1 MIEVRGLKK
10 TFDGFAALDGADLSV
25 PRGAVYGL
33 VGPNGAGKTTLLRHL
48 TGVYHQDS
56 GSVTFDGQPVWENV
70 DVKARIA
77 SIPDDWF
84 YFMQAGLRDMMR
96 FYRGL
101 YPKFDQERFEK
112 LREVFALDEK
122 RPLRRMSKGQQK
134 QAAFWLAL
142 CTMPDYLILDEP
154 VDGLDPV
161 MRRQVWSLIL
171 QDVAER
177 GTTVLVSSHNLREL
191 EDVCDHVGVMSR
203 GKLLLEHSRANCRT
217 IPSSSSSPSRARSC
231 PPCRRRSRCCTTR
244 RPGASTRSSAAAA
257 QRNWNSSSPR
267 CTRSLS
273 TRCRCHLKKFSSM
286 NWEVRTMRSATSFF
300 DKTLFRS
307 QLKHTWPLWL
317 GYTALWLFLVP
328 VMLFSELSAYQGGYS
343 AADAS
348 YLLLNTGV
356 RGGIFISFFFG
367 LFFAML
373 AFSHL
378 TQSRA
383 TNGFHALPVRR
394 ETIFLTAYLTGLFCQ
409 LSTIL
414 VTFLLGAAV
423 SAPLHLSFWSVT
435 GAAMGS
441 AMLEAVFFYSFAVL
455 CMMMTGQIL
464 AAPVF
469 YFVGNILVPGME
481 YLLRNFAGN
490 FLYGY
495 SGHTDV
501 ALGFLSPPLY
511 MYPEVDIAS
520 IETCESDSY
529 YVTAYALEHRSFMIL
544 AAYALAGLV
553 IALIALLL
561 YRTRKSEMT
570 GSTVAFP
577 WATPIFKYGVAFCT
591 AVALGQ
597 FLYYF
602 LFGQYRSSGNDS
614 LPGTILCMA
623 AAGLV
628 GYFVAEMLI
637 KKSFRVFRAG
647 AKGAVIVALALVL
660 LGVAMSFDLTGYEKH
675 VPDESEIE
683 SVYYTFSGMT
693 NVTTDDADTIR
704 RLTAA
709 HQAIVKNR
717 NEQARIADAWDAD
730 TLSQSDHDDIEPFS
744 LRLTYYLKDG
754 SQLSRSYSLYLRRSD
769 LTVPSSATAR
779 VNALYMCRE
788 SVLRRVLGYGC
799 DHLGDTPRFLDSY
812 CYYYDENSNT
822 KDYALTAAQ
831 AEQVYAALMQD
842 VQDSDNGGSDI
853 FAVQEYQYDPPIS
866 FWLEL
871 YFESTNEKGRSEVYT
886 LSPHVNGSTPNTL
899 QVLSEL
905 LPELK
910 SNTVTPP
917 SDDGIHTLPAT
928 EDVSTTESVN

>member
-1 MIEVRGLKK
+1 
-10 TFDGFAALDGADLSV
+10 
-25 PRGAVYGL
+25 
-33 VGPNGAGKTTLLRHL
+33 
-48 TGVYHQDS
+48 
-56 GSVTFDGQPVWENV
+56 
-70 DVKARIA
+70 
-77 SIPDDWF
+77 
-84 YFMQAGLRDMMR
+84 
-96 FYRGL
+96 
-101 YPKFDQERFEK
+101 
-112 LREVFALDEK
+112 
-122 RPLRRMSKGQQK
+122 
-134 QAAFWLAL
+134 
-142 CTMPDYLILDEP
+142 
-154 VDGLDPV
+154 
-161 MRRQVWSLIL
+161 
-171 QDVAER
+171 
-177 GTTVLVSSHNLREL
+177 
-191 EDVCDHVGVMSR
+191 
-203 GKLLLEHSRANCRT
+203 
-217 IPSSSSSPSRARSC
+217 
-231 PPCRRRSRCCTTR
+231 
-244 RPGASTRSSAAAA
+244 
-257 QRNWNSSSPR
+257 
-267 CTRSLS
+267 
-273 TRCRCHLKKFSSM
+273 
-286 NWEVRTMRSATSFF
+286 MRSATSFF

-328 VMLFSELSAYQGGYS
+328 VMLFSELSAYQLGYS

-348 YLLLNTGV
+348 RLLLNTGV

-373 AFSHL
+373 SFSHL

-435 GAAMGS
+435 AAAMGS
-441 AMLEAVFFYSFAVL
+441 AMLEAVFFYSFAAL
-455 CMMMTGQIL
+455 CMVMTGQ
-464 AAPVF
+464 
-469 YFVGNILVPGME
+469 
-481 YLLRNFAGN
+481 
-490 FLYGY
+490 
-495 SGHTDV
+495 
-501 ALGFLSPPLY
+501 
-511 MYPEVDIAS
+511 
-520 IETCESDSY
+520 
-529 YVTAYALEHRSFMIL
+529 IL

-577 WATPIFKYGVAFCT
+577 WAVPVFKYGVAFCT
-591 AVALGQ
+591 AVSLGQ

-647 AKGAVIVALALVL
+647 AKGAAIVSLALVL
-660 LGVAMSFDLTGYEKH
+660 LGVTMSFDLTGYEKR

-683 SVYYTFSGMT
+683 SAFYTFSGMT
-693 NVTTDDADTIR
+693 DVTTDDADTIR

-717 NEQARIADAWDAD
+717 NEQVRIADASDAD
-730 TLSQSDHDDIEPFS
+730 TLSQSDYDDIEPFH

-769 LTVPSSATAR
+769 LTVPSSVTAR

-788 SVLRRVLGYGC
+788 SVLRRVLSYGYA
-799 DHLGDTPRFLDSY
+799 HLGDTPRFLDSY

-871 YFESTNEKGRSEVYT
+871 YFESVDEQGRPKVYT
-886 LSPHVNGSTPNTL
+886 LDPNVNNSTPNTL

-910 SNTVTPP
+910 SNIVTPP

>member
-1 MIEVRGLKK
+1 
-10 TFDGFAALDGADLSV
+10 
-25 PRGAVYGL
+25 
-33 VGPNGAGKTTLLRHL
+33 
-48 TGVYHQDS
+48 
-56 GSVTFDGQPVWENV
+56 
-70 DVKARIA
+70 
-77 SIPDDWF
+77 
-84 YFMQAGLRDMMR
+84 
-96 FYRGL
+96 
-101 YPKFDQERFEK
+101 
-112 LREVFALDEK
+112 
-122 RPLRRMSKGQQK
+122 
-134 QAAFWLAL
+134 
-142 CTMPDYLILDEP
+142 
-154 VDGLDPV
+154 
-161 MRRQVWSLIL
+161 
-171 QDVAER
+171 
-177 GTTVLVSSHNLREL
+177 
-191 EDVCDHVGVMSR
+191 
-203 GKLLLEHSRANCRT
+203 
-217 IPSSSSSPSRARSC
+217 
-231 PPCRRRSRCCTTR
+231 
-244 RPGASTRSSAAAA
+244 
-257 QRNWNSSSPR
+257 
-267 CTRSLS
+267 
-273 TRCRCHLKKFSSM
+273 
-286 NWEVRTMRSATSFF
+286 MRSATSFF

-328 VMLFSELSAYQGGYS
+328 VMLFSELSAYQLGYS

-356 RGGIFISFFFG
+356 RGGVFISFFFG

-441 AMLEAVFFYSFAVL
+441 AMLEAVFFYSFAAL

-511 MYPEVDIAS
+511 MYTEVDIAS

-591 AVALGQ
+591 AVSLGQ

-647 AKGAVIVALALVL
+647 AKGAVIVSLALVL
-660 LGVAMSFDLTGYEKH
+660 LGVVMSFDLTGYEKR
-675 VPDESEIE
+675 VPDESEIK
-683 SVYYTFSGMT
+683 SAFYTFSGMT
-693 NVTTDDADTIR
+693 DVTTDDADTIR

-717 NEQARIADAWDAD
+717 NEQVRIADASDAD
-730 TLSQSDHDDIEPFS
+730 TLSLSDYDDIEPFH

-754 SQLSRSYSLYLRRSD
+754 SQLSRSYYVYLRRSD
-769 LTVPSSATAR
+769 LTAPSSVTAR

-788 SVLRRVLGYGC
+788 SVLRRVLGYGYE
-799 DHLGDTPRFLDSY
+799 HLGDAPRFLDSY
-812 CYYYDENSNT
+812 CYYYDENSGT

-831 AEQVYAALMQD
+831 AGQVYAALMQD

-853 FAVQEYQYDPPIS
+853 FAVQEYQYDSSIHFSP
-866 FWLEL
+866 EL
-871 YFESTNEKGRSEVYT
+871 YYESTNEKGRPEVYT
-886 LSPHVNGSTPNTL
+886 LGPNVNNSTPNTL
-899 QVLSEL
+899 QVLNEL

-910 SNTVTPP
+910 PAHYDNAKEEDV
-917 SDDGIHTLPAT
+917 SDPPAT

>member
-1 MIEVRGLKK
+1 
-10 TFDGFAALDGADLSV
+10 
-25 PRGAVYGL
+25 
-33 VGPNGAGKTTLLRHL
+33 
-48 TGVYHQDS
+48 
-56 GSVTFDGQPVWENV
+56 
-70 DVKARIA
+70 
-77 SIPDDWF
+77 
-84 YFMQAGLRDMMR
+84 
-96 FYRGL
+96 
-101 YPKFDQERFEK
+101 
-112 LREVFALDEK
+112 
-122 RPLRRMSKGQQK
+122 
-134 QAAFWLAL
+134 
-142 CTMPDYLILDEP
+142 
-154 VDGLDPV
+154 
-161 MRRQVWSLIL
+161 
-171 QDVAER
+171 
-177 GTTVLVSSHNLREL
+177 
-191 EDVCDHVGVMSR
+191 
-203 GKLLLEHSRANCRT
+203 
-217 IPSSSSSPSRARSC
+217 
-231 PPCRRRSRCCTTR
+231 
-244 RPGASTRSSAAAA
+244 
-257 QRNWNSSSPR
+257 
-267 CTRSLS
+267 
-273 TRCRCHLKKFSSM
+273 
-286 NWEVRTMRSATSFF
+286 MRSATSFF

-328 VMLFSELSAYQGGYS
+328 VMLFSELSAYQLGYS

-348 YLLLNTGV
+348 RLLLNTGV

-435 GAAMGS
+435 AAAMGS
-441 AMLEAVFFYSFAVL
+441 AMLEAVFFYSFAAL
-455 CMMMTGQIL
+455 CMVMTGQ
-464 AAPVF
+464 
-469 YFVGNILVPGME
+469 
-481 YLLRNFAGN
+481 
-490 FLYGY
+490 
-495 SGHTDV
+495 
-501 ALGFLSPPLY
+501 
-511 MYPEVDIAS
+511 
-520 IETCESDSY
+520 
-529 YVTAYALEHRSFMIL
+529 IL

-577 WATPIFKYGVAFCT
+577 WAVPVFKYGVAFCT
-591 AVALGQ
+591 AVSLGQ

-637 KKSFRVFRAG
+637 KKSFRVFRTG
-647 AKGAVIVALALVL
+647 AKGAAIVSLALVL
-660 LGVAMSFDLTGYEKH
+660 LGVTMSFDLTGYEKR

-799 DHLGDTPRFLDSY
+799 EHLGDTPRFLDSY

-853 FAVQEYQYDPPIS
+853 FAVQEHLYDSPIF

-871 YFESTNEKGRSEVYT
+871 YFESTNEKGRSVVYS
-886 LSPHVNGSTPNTL
+886 LGPNVNNSTPNTL

-917 SDDGIHTLPAT
+917 SDDGIDTLPAT
-928 EDVSTTESVN
+928 EDVSATESVN

>member
-1 MIEVRGLKK
+1 
-10 TFDGFAALDGADLSV
+10 
-25 PRGAVYGL
+25 
-33 VGPNGAGKTTLLRHL
+33 
-48 TGVYHQDS
+48 
-56 GSVTFDGQPVWENV
+56 
-70 DVKARIA
+70 
-77 SIPDDWF
+77 
-84 YFMQAGLRDMMR
+84 
-96 FYRGL
+96 
-101 YPKFDQERFEK
+101 
-112 LREVFALDEK
+112 
-122 RPLRRMSKGQQK
+122 
-134 QAAFWLAL
+134 
-142 CTMPDYLILDEP
+142 
-154 VDGLDPV
+154 
-161 MRRQVWSLIL
+161 
-171 QDVAER
+171 
-177 GTTVLVSSHNLREL
+177 
-191 EDVCDHVGVMSR
+191 
-203 GKLLLEHSRANCRT
+203 
-217 IPSSSSSPSRARSC
+217 
-231 PPCRRRSRCCTTR
+231 
-244 RPGASTRSSAAAA
+244 
-257 QRNWNSSSPR
+257 
-267 CTRSLS
+267 
-273 TRCRCHLKKFSSM
+273 
-286 NWEVRTMRSATSFF
+286 MRSATSFF

-328 VMLFSELSAYQGGYS
+328 VALFSELSAYQGSYS

-348 YLLLNTGV
+348 SLLLNAGV
-356 RGGIFISFFFG
+356 RGGVFISFVFG

-373 AFSHL
+373 SFSHL

-423 SAPLHLSFWSVT
+423 SAPLHLSFWSIT
-435 GAAMGS
+435 GADMGS

-511 MYPEVDIAS
+511 MYTEVDIAS

-628 GYFVAEMLI
+628 GYFAAEMLI
-637 KKSFRVFRAG
+637 KKSFRVFRTG
-647 AKGAVIVALALVL
+647 AKGAAIVALALVL
-660 LGVAMSFDLTGYEKH
+660 LGVAMSFDLTGYEKR

-683 SVYYTFSGMT
+683 SVYYTSSGMT
-693 NVTTDDADTIR
+693 NVTTGDADTIR

-709 HQAIVKNR
+709 HRAIVENR
-717 NEQARIADAWDAD
+717 DALARAEEVWDAGIEYG
-730 TLSQSDHDDIEPFS
+730 DIEPFS
-744 LRLTYYLKDG
+744 LHLTYYLKDG
-754 SQLSRSYSLYLRRSD
+754 SQLSRSYSIFLRRSD
-769 LTVPSSATAR
+769 LTVPSSVTAR

-788 SVLRRVLGYGC
+788 SVLCRVLGYGYE
-799 DHLGDTPRFLDSY
+799 HLGDTPRFLDSY
-812 CYYYDENSNT
+812 CSYYDDNAGG

-831 AEQVYAALMQD
+831 AGQVYAALMQD
-842 VQDSDNGGSDI
+842 VQDSDNGSSDI
-853 FAVQEYQYDPPIS
+853 FAVQEYQYTSS
-866 FWLEL
+866 FSLEL
-871 YFESTNEKGRSEVYT
+871 YFESTNEKGRPEVYT
-886 LSPHVNGSTPNTL
+886 LSPHVNSSTPNTL
-899 QVLSEL
+899 QVLNEL

-928 EDVSTTESVN
+928 EDVSTEESVN

>member
-1 MIEVRGLKK
+1 
-10 TFDGFAALDGADLSV
+10 
-25 PRGAVYGL
+25 
-33 VGPNGAGKTTLLRHL
+33 
-48 TGVYHQDS
+48 
-56 GSVTFDGQPVWENV
+56 
-70 DVKARIA
+70 
-77 SIPDDWF
+77 
-84 YFMQAGLRDMMR
+84 
-96 FYRGL
+96 
-101 YPKFDQERFEK
+101 
-112 LREVFALDEK
+112 
-122 RPLRRMSKGQQK
+122 
-134 QAAFWLAL
+134 
-142 CTMPDYLILDEP
+142 
-154 VDGLDPV
+154 
-161 MRRQVWSLIL
+161 
-171 QDVAER
+171 
-177 GTTVLVSSHNLREL
+177 
-191 EDVCDHVGVMSR
+191 
-203 GKLLLEHSRANCRT
+203 
-217 IPSSSSSPSRARSC
+217 
-231 PPCRRRSRCCTTR
+231 
-244 RPGASTRSSAAAA
+244 
-257 QRNWNSSSPR
+257 
-267 CTRSLS
+267 
-273 TRCRCHLKKFSSM
+273 
-286 NWEVRTMRSATSFF
+286 MRSATSFF

-328 VMLFSELSAYQGGYS
+328 VMLFSELSAYQLGYS

-356 RGGIFISFFFG
+356 RGGVFISFFFG

-435 GAAMGS
+435 AAAMGS

-501 ALGFLSPPLY
+501 TLDFLSPPLY
-511 MYPEVDIAS
+511 MYLRVHIAS

-544 AAYALAGLV
+544 ALYALAGLI

-637 KKSFRVFRAG
+637 RKSFRVFRAG
-647 AKGAVIVALALVL
+647 AKGAAIVAGALVL
-660 LGVAMSFDLTGYEKH
+660 LGVAMSFDLTGYEKR

-709 HQAIVKNR
+709 HRAIVENR
-717 NEQARIADAWDAD
+717 KELARIAEAWDAD
-730 TLSQSDHDDIEPFS
+730 TLPTSQSDYDDMEPFS

-754 SQLSRSYSLYLRRSD
+754 SQLSRSYWVYLRRGD

-788 SVLRRVLGYGC
+788 SVLCRVLGYGYE
-799 DHLGDTPRFLDSY
+799 HLGDTPRFLDSY
-812 CYYYDENSNT
+812 CYYYDDNAGG

-853 FAVQEYQYDPPIS
+853 FAVQEHLYDSPTHFSP
-866 FWLEL
+866 EL
-871 YFESTNEKGRSEVYT
+871 YYESTNEKGRPEVYS
-886 LSPHVNGSTPNTL
+886 LGPNVNNSTPNTL
-899 QVLSEL
+899 QVLNEL

-917 SDDGIHTLPAT
+917 SDDGIDTLPAT

>member
-1 MIEVRGLKK
+1 
-10 TFDGFAALDGADLSV
+10 
-25 PRGAVYGL
+25 
-33 VGPNGAGKTTLLRHL
+33 
-48 TGVYHQDS
+48 
-56 GSVTFDGQPVWENV
+56 
-70 DVKARIA
+70 
-77 SIPDDWF
+77 
-84 YFMQAGLRDMMR
+84 MQ
-96 FYRGL
+96 
-101 YPKFDQERFEK
+101 
-112 LREVFALDEK
+112 
-122 RPLRRMSKGQQK
+122 
-134 QAAFWLAL
+134 
-142 CTMPDYLILDEP
+142 
-154 VDGLDPV
+154 
-161 MRRQVWSLIL
+161 
-171 QDVAER
+171 
-177 GTTVLVSSHNLREL
+177 
-191 EDVCDHVGVMSR
+191 
-203 GKLLLEHSRANCRT
+203 
-217 IPSSSSSPSRARSC
+217 
-231 PPCRRRSRCCTTR
+231 
-244 RPGASTRSSAAAA
+244 
-257 QRNWNSSSPR
+257 
-267 CTRSLS
+267 
-273 TRCRCHLKKFSSM
+273 
-286 NWEVRTMRSATSFF
+286 SATSFF

-307 QLKHTWPLWL
+307 QLKHTWPLWI

-356 RGGIFISFFFG
+356 RGGVFISFFFG

-394 ETIFLTAYLTGLFCQ
+394 EIIFLTAYLTGLFCQ

-441 AMLEAVFFYSFAVL
+441 AMLEAVFFYSFAAL

-481 YLLRNFAGN
+481 YLLRDFAGN
-490 FLYGY
+490 FLFGY
-495 SGHTDV
+495 SGHTGITLD
-501 ALGFLSPPLY
+501 FLSPPIY
-511 MYPEVDIAS
+511 MYTEVDIAS
-520 IETCESDSY
+520 IETCENGSY
-529 YVTAYALEHRSFMIL
+529 YVTAYALDRRSLMIL

-570 GSTVAFP
+570 DSTVAFP

-591 AVALGQ
+591 AVSLGQ

-647 AKGAVIVALALVL
+647 AKGAVIVSLALVL
-660 LGVAMSFDLTGYEKH
+660 LGVVMSFDLTGYEKR
-675 VPDESEIE
+675 VPDESEIK
-683 SVYYTFSGMT
+683 SAFYTFSGMT
-693 NVTTDDADTIR
+693 DVTTDDADTIR

-717 NEQARIADAWDAD
+717 NEQVRIADASDAD
-730 TLSQSDHDDIEPFS
+730 TLSLSDYDDIEPFH

-754 SQLSRSYSLYLRRSD
+754 SQLSRSYYVYLRRSD
-769 LTVPSSATAR
+769 LTAPSSVTAR

-788 SVLRRVLGYGC
+788 SVLRRVLGYGYE
-799 DHLGDTPRFLDSY
+799 HLGDAPRFLDSY
-812 CYYYDENSNT
+812 CYYYDENSGT

-831 AEQVYAALMQD
+831 AGQVYAALMQD
-842 VQDSDNGGSDI
+842 VQDSDNGSSDI
-853 FAVQEYQYDPPIS
+853 FAVQEYQYDSPTHFSP
-866 FWLEL
+866 EL
-871 YFESTNEKGRSEVYT
+871 YFESTNEKGRPEVYT
-886 LSPHVNGSTPNTL
+886 LGPNVNNSTPNTL
-899 QVLSEL
+899 QVLNEL

-910 SNTVTPP
+910 PAYYDDVKEEDI
-917 SDDGIHTLPAT
+917 SDLPAT
-928 EDVSTTESVN
+928 EEIPTTESVN

>member
-1 MIEVRGLKK
+1 
-10 TFDGFAALDGADLSV
+10 
-25 PRGAVYGL
+25 
-33 VGPNGAGKTTLLRHL
+33 
-48 TGVYHQDS
+48 
-56 GSVTFDGQPVWENV
+56 
-70 DVKARIA
+70 
-77 SIPDDWF
+77 
-84 YFMQAGLRDMMR
+84 
-96 FYRGL
+96 
-101 YPKFDQERFEK
+101 
-112 LREVFALDEK
+112 
-122 RPLRRMSKGQQK
+122 
-134 QAAFWLAL
+134 
-142 CTMPDYLILDEP
+142 
-154 VDGLDPV
+154 
-161 MRRQVWSLIL
+161 
-171 QDVAER
+171 
-177 GTTVLVSSHNLREL
+177 
-191 EDVCDHVGVMSR
+191 
-203 GKLLLEHSRANCRT
+203 
-217 IPSSSSSPSRARSC
+217 
-231 PPCRRRSRCCTTR
+231 
-244 RPGASTRSSAAAA
+244 
-257 QRNWNSSSPR
+257 
-267 CTRSLS
+267 
-273 TRCRCHLKKFSSM
+273 
-286 NWEVRTMRSATSFF
+286 
-300 DKTLFRS
+300 
-307 QLKHTWPLWL
+307 
-317 GYTALWLFLVP
+317 
-328 VMLFSELSAYQGGYS
+328 
-343 AADAS
+343 
-348 YLLLNTGV
+348 
-356 RGGIFISFFFG
+356 
-367 LFFAML
+367 ML

-414 VTFLLGAAV
+414 VTFLLGAAI

-435 GAAMGS
+435 AAAMGS
-441 AMLEAVFFYSFAVL
+441 VMLEAVFFYSFAAL

-469 YFVGNILVPGME
+469 YFVGNILVQGME

-495 SGHTDV
+495 SGHADV

-511 MYPEVDIAS
+511 MYTEVDIAS
-520 IETCESDSY
+520 IETCENDSY

-602 LFGQYRSSGNDS
+602 LFGQYRSGGSDS
-614 LPGTILCMA
+614 LPGTILCMV

-647 AKGAVIVALALVL
+647 AKGAAIVSLALVL

-683 SVYYTFSGMT
+683 SAFYTFSGMT

-709 HQAIVKNR
+709 HRAIVKNR

-730 TLSQSDHDDIEPFS
+730 TLSQSDYGDIEPFH

-754 SQLSRSYSLYLRRSD
+754 SQLSRSYYVYLRRSE
-769 LTVPSSATAR
+769 LTVPSSVTAR

-788 SVLRRVLGYGC
+788 SVLCRVLGYGYE
-799 DHLGDTPRFLDSY
+799 HLGDTPRFLDSY
-812 CYYYDENSNT
+812 CSYYDDNAGG

-831 AEQVYAALMQD
+831 AGQVYAALMQD

-853 FAVQEYQYDPPIS
+853 FAVQEYLYDSPTHFSP
-866 FWLEL
+866 EL
-871 YFESTNEKGRSEVYT
+871 YFESTNEKGRPVVYS
-886 LSPHVNGSTPNTL
+886 LGPNVNNSTPNTL
-899 QVLSEL
+899 QVLNEL
-905 LPELK
+905 LPELSPAYYDNAK
-910 SNTVTPP
+910 EEDI
-917 SDDGIHTLPAT
+917 SDLPAAEENT
-928 EDVSTTESVN
+928 STTESVN

>member
-1 MIEVRGLKK
+1 
-10 TFDGFAALDGADLSV
+10 
-25 PRGAVYGL
+25 
-33 VGPNGAGKTTLLRHL
+33 
-48 TGVYHQDS
+48 
-56 GSVTFDGQPVWENV
+56 
-70 DVKARIA
+70 
-77 SIPDDWF
+77 
-84 YFMQAGLRDMMR
+84 
-96 FYRGL
+96 
-101 YPKFDQERFEK
+101 
-112 LREVFALDEK
+112 
-122 RPLRRMSKGQQK
+122 
-134 QAAFWLAL
+134 
-142 CTMPDYLILDEP
+142 
-154 VDGLDPV
+154 
-161 MRRQVWSLIL
+161 
-171 QDVAER
+171 
-177 GTTVLVSSHNLREL
+177 
-191 EDVCDHVGVMSR
+191 
-203 GKLLLEHSRANCRT
+203 
-217 IPSSSSSPSRARSC
+217 
-231 PPCRRRSRCCTTR
+231 
-244 RPGASTRSSAAAA
+244 
-257 QRNWNSSSPR
+257 
-267 CTRSLS
+267 
-273 TRCRCHLKKFSSM
+273 
-286 NWEVRTMRSATSFF
+286 MRSATSFF

-464 AAPVF
+464 AA
-469 YFVGNILVPGME
+469 
-481 YLLRNFAGN
+481 
-490 FLYGY
+490 
-495 SGHTDV
+495 
-501 ALGFLSPPLY
+501 
-511 MYPEVDIAS
+511 
-520 IETCESDSY
+520 
-529 YVTAYALEHRSFMIL
+529 
-544 AAYALAGLV
+544 YALAGLV

-577 WATPIFKYGVAFCT
+577 WATPIFKYGVALCT

-647 AKGAVIVALALVL
+647 AKGAAIVALALVL

-788 SVLRRVLGYGC
+788 SVLRRVLGNGYE
-799 DHLGDTPRFLDSY
+799 HLGDTPRFLDSY
-812 CYYYDENSNT
+812 CYYDEKSNT

-853 FAVQEYQYDPPIS
+853 FAVQEYQYVSPIS

-871 YFESTNEKGRSEVYT
+871 YFESTNEKGRPEVYT
-886 LSPHVNGSTPNTL
+886 LGPNVNNSTPNTL

-910 SNTVTPP
+910 SNIVTPP
-917 SDDGIHTLPAT
+917 SDDGIHTLPAPVPPRIPT
-928 EDVSTTESVN
+928 GGKG

>member
-1 MIEVRGLKK
+1 
-10 TFDGFAALDGADLSV
+10 
-25 PRGAVYGL
+25 
-33 VGPNGAGKTTLLRHL
+33 
-48 TGVYHQDS
+48 
-56 GSVTFDGQPVWENV
+56 
-70 DVKARIA
+70 
-77 SIPDDWF
+77 
-84 YFMQAGLRDMMR
+84 
-96 FYRGL
+96 
-101 YPKFDQERFEK
+101 
-112 LREVFALDEK
+112 
-122 RPLRRMSKGQQK
+122 
-134 QAAFWLAL
+134 
-142 CTMPDYLILDEP
+142 
-154 VDGLDPV
+154 
-161 MRRQVWSLIL
+161 
-171 QDVAER
+171 
-177 GTTVLVSSHNLREL
+177 
-191 EDVCDHVGVMSR
+191 
-203 GKLLLEHSRANCRT
+203 
-217 IPSSSSSPSRARSC
+217 
-231 PPCRRRSRCCTTR
+231 
-244 RPGASTRSSAAAA
+244 
-257 QRNWNSSSPR
+257 
-267 CTRSLS
+267 
-273 TRCRCHLKKFSSM
+273 
-286 NWEVRTMRSATSFF
+286 MRSATSFF

-328 VMLFSELSAYQGGYS
+328 VALFSELSAYQGSYS

-348 YLLLNTGV
+348 SLLLNAGV
-356 RGGIFISFFFG
+356 RGGVFISFVFG

-373 AFSHL
+373 SFSHL

-383 TNGFHALPVRR
+383 TNGFHALPMRR

-409 LSTIL
+409 VSSIL

-423 SAPLHLSFWSVT
+423 SAPLHLSFWGVT

-501 ALGFLSPPLY
+501 TLDFLSPPLY
-511 MYPEVDIAS
+511 MYLRVDIAS

-529 YVTAYALEHRSFMIL
+529 YVTANALEHRSLMIL
-544 AAYALAGLV
+544 AVYALAGLV

-597 FLYYF
+597 LLYYF
-602 LFGQYRSSGNDS
+602 LFGRYRSSGSDS

-647 AKGAVIVALALVL
+647 AKGAVIVSLALVL
-660 LGVAMSFDLTGYEKH
+660 LGITMNFDLTGYEKR

-683 SVYYTFSGMT
+683 SAFYTFSGMT
-693 NVTTDDADTIR
+693 HVTTDDADTIR

-709 HQAIVKNR
+709 HRAIVENR
-717 NEQARIADAWDAD
+717 KELVRISEAWDAD
-730 TLSQSDHDDIEPFS
+730 TLSQSDYDDIEPFS

-788 SVLRRVLGYGC
+788 SVLCRVLGYGYGYE
-799 DHLGDTPRFLDSY
+799 HLGDTPRFLDSY

-831 AEQVYAALMQD
+831 AGQVYAALMQD

-853 FAVQEYQYDPPIS
+853 FAVQEHLYDSPIF

-871 YFESTNEKGRSEVYT
+871 YFESTNEKGRPEVYS
-886 LSPHVNGSTPNTL
+886 LGPHVNNSTPNTL
-899 QVLSEL
+899 QVLNEL

>member
-1 MIEVRGLKK
+1 
-10 TFDGFAALDGADLSV
+10 
-25 PRGAVYGL
+25 
-33 VGPNGAGKTTLLRHL
+33 
-48 TGVYHQDS
+48 
-56 GSVTFDGQPVWENV
+56 
-70 DVKARIA
+70 
-77 SIPDDWF
+77 
-84 YFMQAGLRDMMR
+84 
-96 FYRGL
+96 
-101 YPKFDQERFEK
+101 
-112 LREVFALDEK
+112 
-122 RPLRRMSKGQQK
+122 
-134 QAAFWLAL
+134 
-142 CTMPDYLILDEP
+142 
-154 VDGLDPV
+154 
-161 MRRQVWSLIL
+161 
-171 QDVAER
+171 
-177 GTTVLVSSHNLREL
+177 
-191 EDVCDHVGVMSR
+191 
-203 GKLLLEHSRANCRT
+203 
-217 IPSSSSSPSRARSC
+217 
-231 PPCRRRSRCCTTR
+231 
-244 RPGASTRSSAAAA
+244 
-257 QRNWNSSSPR
+257 
-267 CTRSLS
+267 
-273 TRCRCHLKKFSSM
+273 
-286 NWEVRTMRSATSFF
+286 MRSATSFF

-328 VMLFSELSAYQGGYS
+328 VALFSELSAYQGSYS

-348 YLLLNTGV
+348 SLLLNAGV
-356 RGGIFISFFFG
+356 RGGVFISFVFG

-373 AFSHL
+373 SFSHL

-383 TNGFHALPVRR
+383 TNGFHALPMRR

-409 LSTIL
+409 VSSIL

-435 GAAMGS
+435 AAAMGS

-495 SGHTDV
+495 SGHIDV
-501 ALGFLSPPLY
+501 TLDFLSPPLY
-511 MYPEVDIAS
+511 MYLRVDIAS
-520 IETCESDSY
+520 IETCENGSY
-529 YVTAYALEHRSFMIL
+529 YVT
-544 AAYALAGLV
+544 AYALAGLV

-602 LFGQYRSSGNDS
+602 LFGQYRSGGSDS
-614 LPGTILCMA
+614 LPGTILCMV

-647 AKGAVIVALALVL
+647 AKGAAIVALALVL

-683 SVYYTFSGMT
+683 SAFYTFSGMT

-709 HQAIVKNR
+709 HRAIVKNR

-754 SQLSRSYSLYLRRSD
+754 SQLSRSYSLYLRRSE
-769 LTVPSSATAR
+769 LTAPSSATAR

-788 SVLRRVLGYGC
+788 SVLCRVLGYGYE
-799 DHLGDTPRFLDSY
+799 HLGDTPRFLDSY
-812 CYYYDENSNT
+812 CYYYDDNAGG

-853 FAVQEYQYDPPIS
+853 FAVQEHLYDSSIS
-866 FWLEL
+866 FSLEL
-871 YFESTNEKGRSEVYT
+871 YFESTNEKGRPEVYT
-886 LSPHVNGSTPNTL
+886 LSPPVNGSTPNTL
-899 QVLSEL
+899 QVLNEL

-928 EDVSTTESVN
+928 EDASTEESVN

>member
-1 MIEVRGLKK
+1 
-10 TFDGFAALDGADLSV
+10 
-25 PRGAVYGL
+25 
-33 VGPNGAGKTTLLRHL
+33 
-48 TGVYHQDS
+48 
-56 GSVTFDGQPVWENV
+56 
-70 DVKARIA
+70 
-77 SIPDDWF
+77 
-84 YFMQAGLRDMMR
+84 
-96 FYRGL
+96 
-101 YPKFDQERFEK
+101 
-112 LREVFALDEK
+112 
-122 RPLRRMSKGQQK
+122 
-134 QAAFWLAL
+134 
-142 CTMPDYLILDEP
+142 
-154 VDGLDPV
+154 
-161 MRRQVWSLIL
+161 
-171 QDVAER
+171 
-177 GTTVLVSSHNLREL
+177 
-191 EDVCDHVGVMSR
+191 
-203 GKLLLEHSRANCRT
+203 
-217 IPSSSSSPSRARSC
+217 
-231 PPCRRRSRCCTTR
+231 
-244 RPGASTRSSAAAA
+244 
-257 QRNWNSSSPR
+257 
-267 CTRSLS
+267 
-273 TRCRCHLKKFSSM
+273 
-286 NWEVRTMRSATSFF
+286 MRSATSFF

-328 VMLFSELSAYQGGYS
+328 VALFSELSAYQGGYS
-343 AADAS
+343 AVDAS

-356 RGGIFISFFFG
+356 RGGVFISFFFG

-409 LSTIL
+409 LFTIL

-495 SGHTDV
+495 SGHSDIV
-501 ALGFLSPPLY
+501 LDFLSPPLY
-511 MYPEVDIAS
+511 MYTEVDIAS
-520 IETCESDSY
+520 VEVYENNSY
-529 YVTAYALEHRSFMIL
+529 YVTAYALDRRSLMIF

-597 FLYYF
+597 LLYFF
-602 LFGQYRSSGNDS
+602 LFGQYRSGGSDS

-628 GYFVAEMLI
+628 GYFIAEMLI
-637 KKSFRVFRAG
+637 KKSFRVFRMG
-647 AKGAVIVALALVL
+647 AKGAAIVALALVL
-660 LGVAMSFDLTGYEKH
+660 LGVAMSFDLTGYEKR

-683 SVYYTFSGMT
+683 SAFYTFSGMT

-709 HQAIVKNR
+709 HRAIVENR
-717 NEQARIADAWDAD
+717 KELARIAEAWDAD
-730 TLSQSDHDDIEPFS
+730 TPLSQSDYDDIEPFS

-788 SVLRRVLGYGC
+788 SVLHRVLGYGYE
-799 DHLGDTPRFLDSY
+799 HLGDTPRFLESY
-812 CYYYDENSNT
+812 CYYYDENSGG
-822 KDYALTAAQ
+822 KDYSLTAAQ
-831 AEQVYAALMQD
+831 AKEVYAALMQD

-853 FAVQEYQYDPPIS
+853 FAVQEYQYDSPTHFSP
-866 FWLEL
+866 EL
-871 YFESTNEKGRSEVYT
+871 YFESTNEKGRPEVYS
-886 LSPHVNGSTPNTL
+886 LDPNVNDSTPNAL

-917 SDDGIHTLPAT
+917 SDDGIHTLPAA
-928 EDVSTTESVN
+928 EDASTTESAN

>member
-1 MIEVRGLKK
+1 
-10 TFDGFAALDGADLSV
+10 
-25 PRGAVYGL
+25 
-33 VGPNGAGKTTLLRHL
+33 
-48 TGVYHQDS
+48 
-56 GSVTFDGQPVWENV
+56 
-70 DVKARIA
+70 
-77 SIPDDWF
+77 
-84 YFMQAGLRDMMR
+84 
-96 FYRGL
+96 
-101 YPKFDQERFEK
+101 
-112 LREVFALDEK
+112 
-122 RPLRRMSKGQQK
+122 
-134 QAAFWLAL
+134 
-142 CTMPDYLILDEP
+142 
-154 VDGLDPV
+154 
-161 MRRQVWSLIL
+161 
-171 QDVAER
+171 
-177 GTTVLVSSHNLREL
+177 
-191 EDVCDHVGVMSR
+191 
-203 GKLLLEHSRANCRT
+203 
-217 IPSSSSSPSRARSC
+217 
-231 PPCRRRSRCCTTR
+231 
-244 RPGASTRSSAAAA
+244 
-257 QRNWNSSSPR
+257 
-267 CTRSLS
+267 
-273 TRCRCHLKKFSSM
+273 
-286 NWEVRTMRSATSFF
+286 MRSATSFF

-328 VMLFSELSAYQGGYS
+328 VMLFSELSAYQLGYS

-348 YLLLNTGV
+348 RLLLNAGV
-356 RGGIFISFFFG
+356 RGGVFISFFFG

-464 AAPVF
+464 AA
-469 YFVGNILVPGME
+469 
-481 YLLRNFAGN
+481 
-490 FLYGY
+490 
-495 SGHTDV
+495 
-501 ALGFLSPPLY
+501 
-511 MYPEVDIAS
+511 
-520 IETCESDSY
+520 
-529 YVTAYALEHRSFMIL
+529 
-544 AAYALAGLV
+544 YALAGLV

-577 WATPIFKYGVAFCT
+577 WAVPVFKYGVAFCT

-647 AKGAVIVALALVL
+647 AKGAAIVSLALVL
-660 LGVAMSFDLTGYEKH
+660 LGVTMSFDLTGYEKR

-683 SVYYTFSGMT
+683 SAFYTFSGMT
-693 NVTTDDADTIR
+693 DVTTDDADTIR

-717 NEQARIADAWDAD
+717 NEQVRIADASDAD

-769 LTVPSSATAR
+769 LTVPSSVTAR

-788 SVLRRVLGYGC
+788 SVLCRVLSYGYA
-799 DHLGDTPRFLDSY
+799 HLGDTPRFLDSY

-871 YFESTNEKGRSEVYT
+871 YFESVDEQGRPKVYT
-886 LSPHVNGSTPNTL
+886 LDPNVNNSTPNTL
-899 QVLSEL
+899 QVLNEL

>member
-1 MIEVRGLKK
+1 
-10 TFDGFAALDGADLSV
+10 
-25 PRGAVYGL
+25 
-33 VGPNGAGKTTLLRHL
+33 
-48 TGVYHQDS
+48 
-56 GSVTFDGQPVWENV
+56 
-70 DVKARIA
+70 
-77 SIPDDWF
+77 
-84 YFMQAGLRDMMR
+84 
-96 FYRGL
+96 
-101 YPKFDQERFEK
+101 
-112 LREVFALDEK
+112 
-122 RPLRRMSKGQQK
+122 
-134 QAAFWLAL
+134 
-142 CTMPDYLILDEP
+142 
-154 VDGLDPV
+154 
-161 MRRQVWSLIL
+161 
-171 QDVAER
+171 
-177 GTTVLVSSHNLREL
+177 
-191 EDVCDHVGVMSR
+191 
-203 GKLLLEHSRANCRT
+203 
-217 IPSSSSSPSRARSC
+217 
-231 PPCRRRSRCCTTR
+231 
-244 RPGASTRSSAAAA
+244 
-257 QRNWNSSSPR
+257 
-267 CTRSLS
+267 
-273 TRCRCHLKKFSSM
+273 
-286 NWEVRTMRSATSFF
+286 MRSATSFF

-328 VMLFSELSAYQGGYS
+328 VALFSELSAYQGGYS
-343 AADAS
+343 ASDAS

-356 RGGIFISFFFG
+356 RGGVFISFFFG

-373 AFSHL
+373 AFLHL

-455 CMMMTGQIL
+455 CMVMTGQIL

-511 MYPEVDIAS
+511 MYTMCTEVAIAS
-520 IETCESDSY
+520 IETCENDSY
-529 YVTAYALEHRSFMIL
+529 YVTAYALERGSLMIL

-614 LPGTILCMA
+614 LPGTILCMV

-628 GYFVAEMLI
+628 GYFVAEMLV
-637 KKSFRVFRAG
+637 KKSFRVFRTG
-647 AKGAVIVALALVL
+647 AKGAAIVSLALVL
-660 LGVAMSFDLTGYEKH
+660 LGVAMSFDLTGYEKR

-683 SVYYTFSGMT
+683 SAFYTFSGMT
-693 NVTTDDADTIR
+693 DVTTDDADTIR

-709 HQAIVKNR
+709 HRAIVENWK
-717 NEQARIADAWDAD
+717 EQARISELYIPKSIDISA
-730 TLSQSDHDDIEPFS
+730 SQM
-744 LRLTYYLKDG
+744 
-754 SQLSRSYSLYLRRSD
+754 RRYF
-769 LTVPSSATAR
+769 LENQREQWQQYTNP
-779 VNALYMCRE
+779 ALW
-788 SVLRRVLGYGC
+788 G
-799 DHLGDTPRFLDSY
+799 
-812 CYYYDENSNT
+812 
-822 KDYALTAAQ
+822 
-831 AEQVYAALMQD
+831 
-842 VQDSDNGGSDI
+842 
-853 FAVQEYQYDPPIS
+853 QYDALRTLVLLS
-866 FWLEL
+866 
-871 YFESTNEKGRSEVYT
+871 KGNDRTAS
-886 LSPHVNGSTPNTL
+886 L
-899 QVLSEL
+899 
-905 LPELK
+905 
-910 SNTVTPP
+910 
-917 SDDGIHTLPAT
+917 
-928 EDVSTTESVN
+928 

>member
-1 MIEVRGLKK
+1 
-10 TFDGFAALDGADLSV
+10 
-25 PRGAVYGL
+25 
-33 VGPNGAGKTTLLRHL
+33 
-48 TGVYHQDS
+48 
-56 GSVTFDGQPVWENV
+56 
-70 DVKARIA
+70 
-77 SIPDDWF
+77 
-84 YFMQAGLRDMMR
+84 
-96 FYRGL
+96 
-101 YPKFDQERFEK
+101 
-112 LREVFALDEK
+112 
-122 RPLRRMSKGQQK
+122 
-134 QAAFWLAL
+134 
-142 CTMPDYLILDEP
+142 
-154 VDGLDPV
+154 
-161 MRRQVWSLIL
+161 
-171 QDVAER
+171 
-177 GTTVLVSSHNLREL
+177 
-191 EDVCDHVGVMSR
+191 
-203 GKLLLEHSRANCRT
+203 
-217 IPSSSSSPSRARSC
+217 
-231 PPCRRRSRCCTTR
+231 
-244 RPGASTRSSAAAA
+244 
-257 QRNWNSSSPR
+257 
-267 CTRSLS
+267 
-273 TRCRCHLKKFSSM
+273 
-286 NWEVRTMRSATSFF
+286 MRSATSFF

-317 GYTALWLFLVP
+317 GCTALWLFLVP
-328 VMLFSELSAYQGGYS
+328 VALFSELSAYQGGYS

-348 YLLLNTGV
+348 YLLFNTGV
-356 RGGIFISFFFG
+356 RGGVFISFFFG

-423 SAPLHLSFWSVT
+423 SAPLHLSFWNVT

-511 MYPEVDIAS
+511 MYTVVDIAS

-602 LFGQYRSSGNDS
+602 LFGQYRSSGSDS

-628 GYFVAEMLI
+628 GYFAAEMLI

-647 AKGAVIVALALVL
+647 AKGAAIVAGVLVL
-660 LGVAMSFDLTGYEKH
+660 LGIGMSFDLTGYEKR

-683 SVYYTFSGMT
+683 SVFYTFSGMT

-709 HQAIVKNR
+709 HRAIVENR
-717 NEQARIADAWDAD
+717 DALARAEEVWDAGIEYG
-730 TLSQSDHDDIEPFS
+730 DIEPFS

-788 SVLRRVLGYGC
+788 SVLCRVLSYGYE
-799 DHLGDTPRFLDSY
+799 HLGDTPRFLDSY
-812 CYYYDENSNT
+812 CYYYDENSGK

-831 AEQVYAALMQD
+831 AGQVYAALMQD
-842 VQDSDNGGSDI
+842 VQDSDNGSSDI

-871 YFESTNEKGRSEVYT
+871 YFESVDEQGRPKVYT
-886 LSPHVNGSTPNTL
+886 LGPNVNNSTPNTL
-899 QVLSEL
+899 QVLNEL

-928 EDVSTTESVN
+928 EDVSTEESVN

>member
-1 MIEVRGLKK
+1 
-10 TFDGFAALDGADLSV
+10 
-25 PRGAVYGL
+25 
-33 VGPNGAGKTTLLRHL
+33 
-48 TGVYHQDS
+48 
-56 GSVTFDGQPVWENV
+56 
-70 DVKARIA
+70 
-77 SIPDDWF
+77 
-84 YFMQAGLRDMMR
+84 
-96 FYRGL
+96 
-101 YPKFDQERFEK
+101 
-112 LREVFALDEK
+112 
-122 RPLRRMSKGQQK
+122 
-134 QAAFWLAL
+134 
-142 CTMPDYLILDEP
+142 
-154 VDGLDPV
+154 
-161 MRRQVWSLIL
+161 
-171 QDVAER
+171 
-177 GTTVLVSSHNLREL
+177 
-191 EDVCDHVGVMSR
+191 
-203 GKLLLEHSRANCRT
+203 
-217 IPSSSSSPSRARSC
+217 
-231 PPCRRRSRCCTTR
+231 
-244 RPGASTRSSAAAA
+244 
-257 QRNWNSSSPR
+257 
-267 CTRSLS
+267 
-273 TRCRCHLKKFSSM
+273 
-286 NWEVRTMRSATSFF
+286 MRSATSFF

-328 VMLFSELSAYQGGYS
+328 VALFSELSAYQGGYS

-348 YLLLNTGV
+348 RLLLNTGV
-356 RGGIFISFFFG
+356 RGGVFISFVFG

-435 GAAMGS
+435 AAAMGS
-441 AMLEAVFFYSFAVL
+441 AMLEAVFFYSFAAL
-455 CMMMTGQIL
+455 CMMMTGQ
-464 AAPVF
+464 
-469 YFVGNILVPGME
+469 
-481 YLLRNFAGN
+481 
-490 FLYGY
+490 
-495 SGHTDV
+495 
-501 ALGFLSPPLY
+501 
-511 MYPEVDIAS
+511 
-520 IETCESDSY
+520 
-529 YVTAYALEHRSFMIL
+529 IL

-570 GSTVAFP
+570 GSTIAFP

-602 LFGQYRSSGNDS
+602 LFGQYRSGGSDS
-614 LPGTILCMA
+614 LPGTILCMV

-637 KKSFRVFRAG
+637 RKSFRVFRAG
-647 AKGAVIVALALVL
+647 AKGAVIVSLALVL
-660 LGVAMSFDLTGYEKH
+660 LGVAMSFDLTGYEKR

-683 SVYYTFSGMT
+683 SAFYTFSGMT

-709 HQAIVKNR
+709 HRAIVKNR
-717 NEQARIADAWDAD
+717 NEQARIADASDAD
-730 TLSQSDHDDIEPFS
+730 TLSQSDYDDIEPFS

-754 SQLSRSYSLYLRRSD
+754 SQLSRSYFVYLRRSD

-788 SVLRRVLGYGC
+788 SVLCRVLGYGYE
-799 DHLGDTPRFLDSY
+799 HLGDTPRFLDSY

-831 AEQVYAALMQD
+831 AGQVYAALMQD

-853 FAVQEYQYDPPIS
+853 FAVQEHLYDSSIF

-871 YFESTNEKGRSEVYT
+871 YFESTNEKGRPVVYS
-886 LSPHVNGSTPNTL
+886 LGPNVNNSTPNTL
-899 QVLSEL
+899 QVLNEL

-917 SDDGIHTLPAT
+917 SDDGIDTLPAT
-928 EDVSTTESVN
+928 EDVSATESVN

>member
-1 MIEVRGLKK
+1 
-10 TFDGFAALDGADLSV
+10 
-25 PRGAVYGL
+25 
-33 VGPNGAGKTTLLRHL
+33 
-48 TGVYHQDS
+48 
-56 GSVTFDGQPVWENV
+56 
-70 DVKARIA
+70 
-77 SIPDDWF
+77 
-84 YFMQAGLRDMMR
+84 
-96 FYRGL
+96 
-101 YPKFDQERFEK
+101 
-112 LREVFALDEK
+112 
-122 RPLRRMSKGQQK
+122 
-134 QAAFWLAL
+134 
-142 CTMPDYLILDEP
+142 
-154 VDGLDPV
+154 
-161 MRRQVWSLIL
+161 
-171 QDVAER
+171 
-177 GTTVLVSSHNLREL
+177 
-191 EDVCDHVGVMSR
+191 
-203 GKLLLEHSRANCRT
+203 
-217 IPSSSSSPSRARSC
+217 
-231 PPCRRRSRCCTTR
+231 
-244 RPGASTRSSAAAA
+244 
-257 QRNWNSSSPR
+257 
-267 CTRSLS
+267 
-273 TRCRCHLKKFSSM
+273 
-286 NWEVRTMRSATSFF
+286 MRSATSFF

-328 VMLFSELSAYQGGYS
+328 VMLFSELSAYQLGYS

-356 RGGIFISFFFG
+356 RGGVFISFFFG

-520 IETCESDSY
+520 IETCESGSY

-647 AKGAVIVALALVL
+647 AKGA
-660 LGVAMSFDLTGYEKH
+660 
-675 VPDESEIE
+675 
-683 SVYYTFSGMT
+683 
-693 NVTTDDADTIR
+693 
-704 RLTAA
+704 
-709 HQAIVKNR
+709 AIVKNR
-717 NEQARIADAWDAD
+717 NEQVRIADASDAD
-730 TLSQSDHDDIEPFS
+730 TLSQSDYDDIEPFH

-769 LTVPSSATAR
+769 LTVPSSVTAR

-788 SVLRRVLGYGC
+788 SVLRRVLSYGYA
-799 DHLGDTPRFLDSY
+799 HLGDTPRFLDSY

-871 YFESTNEKGRSEVYT
+871 YFESVDEQGRPKVYT
-886 LSPHVNGSTPNTL
+886 LDPNVNNSTPNTL
-899 QVLSEL
+899 QVLNEL

>member
-1 MIEVRGLKK
+1 
-10 TFDGFAALDGADLSV
+10 
-25 PRGAVYGL
+25 
-33 VGPNGAGKTTLLRHL
+33 
-48 TGVYHQDS
+48 
-56 GSVTFDGQPVWENV
+56 
-70 DVKARIA
+70 
-77 SIPDDWF
+77 
-84 YFMQAGLRDMMR
+84 
-96 FYRGL
+96 
-101 YPKFDQERFEK
+101 
-112 LREVFALDEK
+112 
-122 RPLRRMSKGQQK
+122 
-134 QAAFWLAL
+134 
-142 CTMPDYLILDEP
+142 
-154 VDGLDPV
+154 
-161 MRRQVWSLIL
+161 
-171 QDVAER
+171 
-177 GTTVLVSSHNLREL
+177 
-191 EDVCDHVGVMSR
+191 
-203 GKLLLEHSRANCRT
+203 
-217 IPSSSSSPSRARSC
+217 
-231 PPCRRRSRCCTTR
+231 
-244 RPGASTRSSAAAA
+244 
-257 QRNWNSSSPR
+257 
-267 CTRSLS
+267 
-273 TRCRCHLKKFSSM
+273 
-286 NWEVRTMRSATSFF
+286 MRSATSFF

-328 VMLFSELSAYQGGYS
+328 VMLFSELSAYQLGYS

-348 YLLLNTGV
+348 RLLLNTGV

-435 GAAMGS
+435 AAAMGS
-441 AMLEAVFFYSFAVL
+441 AMLEAVFFYSFAAL
-455 CMMMTGQIL
+455 CMVMTGQIL

-495 SGHTDV
+495 SGQTDV

-511 MYPEVDIAS
+511 MYFKVGIAS

-614 LPGTILCMA
+614 LPGTILCMV

-647 AKGAVIVALALVL
+647 AKGAAIVSLALVL
-660 LGVAMSFDLTGYEKH
+660 LGVTMSFDLTGYEKH

-683 SVYYTFSGMT
+683 SAFYTFSGMT

-709 HQAIVKNR
+709 HRAIVENR
-717 NEQARIADAWDAD
+717 KELARIAEAWDAD
-730 TLSQSDHDDIEPFS
+730 TLPTSQSDYDDMEPFS

-754 SQLSRSYSLYLRRSD
+754 SQLSRSYWVYLRRGD

-788 SVLRRVLGYGC
+788 SVLCRVLGYGYE
-799 DHLGDTPRFLDSY
+799 HLGDTPRFLDSY
-812 CYYYDENSNT
+812 CSYYDDNAGG

-842 VQDSDNGGSDI
+842 VQDSDNGSSDI
-853 FAVQEYQYDPPIS
+853 FAVQEYLYDSPIHFS
-866 FWLEL
+866 PEL
-871 YFESTNEKGRSEVYT
+871 YYESTNEKGRPEVYS
-886 LSPHVNGSTPNTL
+886 LGPNVNNSTPNTL
-899 QVLSEL
+899 QVLNEL

-917 SDDGIHTLPAT
+917 SDDGIDTLPAT
-928 EDVSTTESVN
+928 EDVSATESVN

>member
-1 MIEVRGLKK
+1 
-10 TFDGFAALDGADLSV
+10 
-25 PRGAVYGL
+25 
-33 VGPNGAGKTTLLRHL
+33 
-48 TGVYHQDS
+48 
-56 GSVTFDGQPVWENV
+56 
-70 DVKARIA
+70 
-77 SIPDDWF
+77 
-84 YFMQAGLRDMMR
+84 
-96 FYRGL
+96 
-101 YPKFDQERFEK
+101 
-112 LREVFALDEK
+112 
-122 RPLRRMSKGQQK
+122 
-134 QAAFWLAL
+134 
-142 CTMPDYLILDEP
+142 
-154 VDGLDPV
+154 
-161 MRRQVWSLIL
+161 
-171 QDVAER
+171 
-177 GTTVLVSSHNLREL
+177 
-191 EDVCDHVGVMSR
+191 
-203 GKLLLEHSRANCRT
+203 
-217 IPSSSSSPSRARSC
+217 
-231 PPCRRRSRCCTTR
+231 
-244 RPGASTRSSAAAA
+244 
-257 QRNWNSSSPR
+257 
-267 CTRSLS
+267 
-273 TRCRCHLKKFSSM
+273 
-286 NWEVRTMRSATSFF
+286 MRSATSFF

-328 VMLFSELSAYQGGYS
+328 VALFSELSAYQGSYS

-348 YLLLNTGV
+348 SLLLNAGV
-356 RGGIFISFFFG
+356 RGGVFISFVFG

-373 AFSHL
+373 SFSHL

-423 SAPLHLSFWSVT
+423 SAPLHLSFWSIT
-435 GAAMGS
+435 GADMGS

-511 MYPEVDIAS
+511 MYTEVDIAS

-628 GYFVAEMLI
+628 GYFAAEMLI
-637 KKSFRVFRAG
+637 KKSFRVFRTG
-647 AKGAVIVALALVL
+647 AKGAAIVSLALVL
-660 LGVAMSFDLTGYEKH
+660 LGVAMSFDLTGYEKR

-683 SVYYTFSGMT
+683 SVYYTSSGMT
-693 NVTTDDADTIR
+693 NVTTGDADTIR

-709 HQAIVKNR
+709 HRAIVENR
-717 NEQARIADAWDAD
+717 DALARAEEVWDAGIEYG
-730 TLSQSDHDDIEPFS
+730 DIEPFS
-744 LRLTYYLKDG
+744 LHLTYYLKDG
-754 SQLSRSYSLYLRRSD
+754 SQLSRSYSIFLRRSD
-769 LTVPSSATAR
+769 LTVPSSVTAR

-788 SVLRRVLGYGC
+788 SVLCRVLGYGYE
-799 DHLGDTPRFLDSY
+799 HLGDTPRFLDSY
-812 CYYYDENSNT
+812 CSYYDDNAGG

-831 AEQVYAALMQD
+831 AGQVYAALMQD
-842 VQDSDNGGSDI
+842 VQDSDNGSSDI
-853 FAVQEYQYDPPIS
+853 FAVQEYQYTSS
-866 FWLEL
+866 FSLEL
-871 YFESTNEKGRSEVYT
+871 YFESTNEKGRPEVYT
-886 LSPHVNGSTPNTL
+886 LSPHVNSSTPNTL

-905 LPELK
+905 LPELN

-917 SDDGIHTLPAT
+917 SDDGIDTLPAT
-928 EDVSTTESVN
+928 EDASTEESVN

>member
-1 MIEVRGLKK
+1 
-10 TFDGFAALDGADLSV
+10 
-25 PRGAVYGL
+25 
-33 VGPNGAGKTTLLRHL
+33 
-48 TGVYHQDS
+48 
-56 GSVTFDGQPVWENV
+56 
-70 DVKARIA
+70 
-77 SIPDDWF
+77 
-84 YFMQAGLRDMMR
+84 
-96 FYRGL
+96 
-101 YPKFDQERFEK
+101 
-112 LREVFALDEK
+112 
-122 RPLRRMSKGQQK
+122 
-134 QAAFWLAL
+134 
-142 CTMPDYLILDEP
+142 
-154 VDGLDPV
+154 
-161 MRRQVWSLIL
+161 
-171 QDVAER
+171 
-177 GTTVLVSSHNLREL
+177 
-191 EDVCDHVGVMSR
+191 
-203 GKLLLEHSRANCRT
+203 
-217 IPSSSSSPSRARSC
+217 
-231 PPCRRRSRCCTTR
+231 
-244 RPGASTRSSAAAA
+244 
-257 QRNWNSSSPR
+257 
-267 CTRSLS
+267 
-273 TRCRCHLKKFSSM
+273 
-286 NWEVRTMRSATSFF
+286 MRSATSFF

-441 AMLEAVFFYSFAVL
+441 AMLEAVFFYSFAAL
-455 CMMMTGQIL
+455 CMIMTGQIL

-520 IETCESDSY
+520 IETCESGSY

-553 IALIALLL
+553 IALIALL
-561 YRTRKSEMT
+561 
-570 GSTVAFP
+570 G
-577 WATPIFKYGVAFCT
+577 IG
-591 AVALGQ
+591 
-597 FLYYF
+597 
-602 LFGQYRSSGNDS
+602 
-614 LPGTILCMA
+614 
-623 AAGLV
+623 
-628 GYFVAEMLI
+628 
-637 KKSFRVFRAG
+637 
-647 AKGAVIVALALVL
+647 
-660 LGVAMSFDLTGYEKH
+660 MSFDLTGYEKH

-730 TLSQSDHDDIEPFS
+730 TLSQSDHDDIEHFS

-853 FAVQEYQYDPPIS
+853 FAVQEYQYDPPS

-871 YFESTNEKGRSEVYT
+871 YFESTNEKGRPEVYT
-886 LSPHVNGSTPNTL
+886 LGPNVNNSTPNTL

-905 LPELK
+905 LPELN
-910 SNTVTPP
+910 SNIVTPP

-928 EDVSTTESVN
+928 EDVSATESVN

>member
-1 MIEVRGLKK
+1 
-10 TFDGFAALDGADLSV
+10 
-25 PRGAVYGL
+25 
-33 VGPNGAGKTTLLRHL
+33 
-48 TGVYHQDS
+48 
-56 GSVTFDGQPVWENV
+56 
-70 DVKARIA
+70 
-77 SIPDDWF
+77 
-84 YFMQAGLRDMMR
+84 
-96 FYRGL
+96 
-101 YPKFDQERFEK
+101 
-112 LREVFALDEK
+112 
-122 RPLRRMSKGQQK
+122 
-134 QAAFWLAL
+134 
-142 CTMPDYLILDEP
+142 
-154 VDGLDPV
+154 
-161 MRRQVWSLIL
+161 
-171 QDVAER
+171 
-177 GTTVLVSSHNLREL
+177 
-191 EDVCDHVGVMSR
+191 
-203 GKLLLEHSRANCRT
+203 
-217 IPSSSSSPSRARSC
+217 
-231 PPCRRRSRCCTTR
+231 
-244 RPGASTRSSAAAA
+244 
-257 QRNWNSSSPR
+257 
-267 CTRSLS
+267 
-273 TRCRCHLKKFSSM
+273 
-286 NWEVRTMRSATSFF
+286 MRSATSFF

-328 VMLFSELSAYQGGYS
+328 VMLFSELSAYQLGYS

-348 YLLLNTGV
+348 RLLLNTGV

-373 AFSHL
+373 SFSHL

-435 GAAMGS
+435 AAAMGS
-441 AMLEAVFFYSFAVL
+441 AMLEAVFFYSFAAL
-455 CMMMTGQIL
+455 CMVMTGQIL

-495 SGHTDV
+495 SGQTDV
-501 ALGFLSPPLY
+501 ALDFLSPPLY
-511 MYPEVDIAS
+511 MYFKVGIAS

-529 YVTAYALEHRSFMIL
+529 YVTAYALVRGSLMIL

-577 WATPIFKYGVAFCT
+577 WAVPVFKYGVAFCT
-591 AVALGQ
+591 AVSLGQ

-623 AAGLV
+623 AGLV

-637 KKSFRVFRAG
+637 KKSFRVFRTG
-647 AKGAVIVALALVL
+647 AKGAAIVSLALVL
-660 LGVAMSFDLTGYEKH
+660 LGVTMSFDLTGYEKR

-683 SVYYTFSGMT
+683 SAFYTFSGMT
-693 NVTTDDADTIR
+693 DVTTDDADTIR

-709 HQAIVKNR
+709 HRAIVKNR
-717 NEQARIADAWDAD
+717 NEQVRIADASDAD
-730 TLSQSDHDDIEPFS
+730 TLSQSDYDDIEPFH

-769 LTVPSSATAR
+769 LTVPSSVTAC

-788 SVLRRVLGYGC
+788 SVLRRVLSYGYA
-799 DHLGDTPRFLDSY
+799 HLGDTPRFLDSY

-871 YFESTNEKGRSEVYT
+871 YFESVDEQGRPKVYT
-886 LSPHVNGSTPNTL
+886 LDPNVNNSTPNTL

-917 SDDGIHTLPAT
+917 SDDGIDTLPAT
-928 EDVSTTESVN
+928 EDVSATESVN

>member
-56 GSVTFDGQPVWENV
+56 GSVTFDGQPVWENP

-142 CTMPDYLILDEP
+142 C
-154 VDGLDPV
+154 
-161 MRRQVWSLIL
+161 
-171 QDVAER
+171 
-177 GTTVLVSSHNLREL
+177 
-191 EDVCDHVGVMSR
+191 
-203 GKLLLEHSRANCRT
+203 
-217 IPSSSSSPSRARSC
+217 
-231 PPCRRRSRCCTTR
+231 
-244 RPGASTRSSAAAA
+244 
-257 QRNWNSSSPR
+257 
-267 CTRSLS
+267 
-273 TRCRCHLKKFSSM
+273 
-286 NWEVRTMRSATSFF
+286 
-300 DKTLFRS
+300 
-307 QLKHTWPLWL
+307 
-317 GYTALWLFLVP
+317 
-328 VMLFSELSAYQGGYS
+328 
-343 AADAS
+343 
-348 YLLLNTGV
+348 
-356 RGGIFISFFFG
+356 
-367 LFFAML
+367 
-373 AFSHL
+373 
-378 TQSRA
+378 
-383 TNGFHALPVRR
+383 
-394 ETIFLTAYLTGLFCQ
+394 
-409 LSTIL
+409 
-414 VTFLLGAAV
+414 
-423 SAPLHLSFWSVT
+423 
-435 GAAMGS
+435 
-441 AMLEAVFFYSFAVL
+441 
-455 CMMMTGQIL
+455 MMMTGQIL

-495 SGHTDV
+495 SGHADV
-501 ALGFLSPPLY
+501 TLDFLSPPLY
-511 MYPEVDIAS
+511 MYPRVDIAS
-520 IETCESDSY
+520 IETCENDSY
-529 YVTAYALEHRSFMIL
+529 YVTAYALEHRSLMIL

-597 FLYYF
+597 LLYFF
-602 LFGQYRSSGNDS
+602 LFGQYRSGGSDS
-614 LPGTILCMA
+614 LPGTILCMV

-647 AKGAVIVALALVL
+647 AKGAAIVALALVL
-660 LGVAMSFDLTGYEKH
+660 LGVAMSFDLTGYEKR

-730 TLSQSDHDDIEPFS
+730 TLSQSDYDDIEPFS

-754 SQLSRSYSLYLRRSD
+754 SQLSRSYYVYLRRSE
-769 LTVPSSATAR
+769 LTAPSSVTAR
-779 VNALYMCRE
+779 VNALYTCRE
-788 SVLRRVLGYGC
+788 SVLCRVLGYGYE
-799 DHLGDTPRFLDSY
+799 HLGDTPRFLDSY
-812 CYYYDENSNT
+812 CYYYDDNSGG

-853 FAVQEYQYDPPIS
+853 FAVQEYLYDSPTHFSP
-866 FWLEL
+866 EL
-871 YFESTNEKGRSEVYT
+871 YYESTNEKGRPEVYS
-886 LSPHVNGSTPNTL
+886 LGPNVNNSTPNTL
-899 QVLSEL
+899 QVLNEL

-917 SDDGIHTLPAT
+917 SDDGIDTLPAT
-928 EDVSTTESVN
+928 EDVSAEESVN

>member
-1 MIEVRGLKK
+1 
-10 TFDGFAALDGADLSV
+10 
-25 PRGAVYGL
+25 
-33 VGPNGAGKTTLLRHL
+33 
-48 TGVYHQDS
+48 
-56 GSVTFDGQPVWENV
+56 
-70 DVKARIA
+70 
-77 SIPDDWF
+77 
-84 YFMQAGLRDMMR
+84 
-96 FYRGL
+96 
-101 YPKFDQERFEK
+101 
-112 LREVFALDEK
+112 
-122 RPLRRMSKGQQK
+122 
-134 QAAFWLAL
+134 
-142 CTMPDYLILDEP
+142 
-154 VDGLDPV
+154 
-161 MRRQVWSLIL
+161 
-171 QDVAER
+171 
-177 GTTVLVSSHNLREL
+177 
-191 EDVCDHVGVMSR
+191 
-203 GKLLLEHSRANCRT
+203 
-217 IPSSSSSPSRARSC
+217 
-231 PPCRRRSRCCTTR
+231 
-244 RPGASTRSSAAAA
+244 
-257 QRNWNSSSPR
+257 
-267 CTRSLS
+267 
-273 TRCRCHLKKFSSM
+273 
-286 NWEVRTMRSATSFF
+286 MRSATSFF

-328 VMLFSELSAYQGGYS
+328 VMLFSELSAYQLGYS

-348 YLLLNTGV
+348 RLLLNTGV

-435 GAAMGS
+435 AAAMGS
-441 AMLEAVFFYSFAVL
+441 AMLEAVFFYSFAAL
-455 CMMMTGQIL
+455 CMVMTGQIL

-495 SGHTDV
+495 SGQTDV
-501 ALGFLSPPLY
+501 ALDFLSPPLY
-511 MYPEVDIAS
+511 MYFKVGIAS

-529 YVTAYALEHRSFMIL
+529 YVTAYALVRGSLMIL

-577 WATPIFKYGVAFCT
+577 WAVPVFKYGVAFCT
-591 AVALGQ
+591 AVSLGQ

-637 KKSFRVFRAG
+637 KKSSRVFRTG
-647 AKGAVIVALALVL
+647 AKGAAIVSLALVL
-660 LGVAMSFDLTGYEKH
+660 LGVTMSFDLTGYEKR

-683 SVYYTFSGMT
+683 SAFYTFSGMT
-693 NVTTDDADTIR
+693 DVTTDDADTIR

-709 HQAIVKNR
+709 HRAIVENR
-717 NEQARIADAWDAD
+717 KELARIAEAWDAD
-730 TLSQSDHDDIEPFS
+730 TLPTSQSDYDDMEPFS

-754 SQLSRSYSLYLRRSD
+754 SQLSRSYWVYLRRGD

-799 DHLGDTPRFLDSY
+799 EHLGDTPRFLDSY
-812 CYYYDENSNT
+812 CSYYDDNAGG

-853 FAVQEYQYDPPIS
+853 FAVQEYLYDSPTHFSP
-866 FWLEL
+866 EL
-871 YFESTNEKGRSEVYT
+871 YYESTNEKGRPEVYS
-886 LSPHVNGSTPNTL
+886 LGPNVNNSTPNTL
-899 QVLSEL
+899 QVLNEL

-917 SDDGIHTLPAT
+917 SDDGIDTLPAT

>member
-1 MIEVRGLKK
+1 
-10 TFDGFAALDGADLSV
+10 
-25 PRGAVYGL
+25 
-33 VGPNGAGKTTLLRHL
+33 
-48 TGVYHQDS
+48 
-56 GSVTFDGQPVWENV
+56 
-70 DVKARIA
+70 
-77 SIPDDWF
+77 
-84 YFMQAGLRDMMR
+84 
-96 FYRGL
+96 
-101 YPKFDQERFEK
+101 
-112 LREVFALDEK
+112 
-122 RPLRRMSKGQQK
+122 
-134 QAAFWLAL
+134 
-142 CTMPDYLILDEP
+142 
-154 VDGLDPV
+154 
-161 MRRQVWSLIL
+161 
-171 QDVAER
+171 
-177 GTTVLVSSHNLREL
+177 
-191 EDVCDHVGVMSR
+191 
-203 GKLLLEHSRANCRT
+203 
-217 IPSSSSSPSRARSC
+217 
-231 PPCRRRSRCCTTR
+231 
-244 RPGASTRSSAAAA
+244 
-257 QRNWNSSSPR
+257 
-267 CTRSLS
+267 
-273 TRCRCHLKKFSSM
+273 
-286 NWEVRTMRSATSFF
+286 MRSATSFF

-328 VMLFSELSAYQGGYS
+328 VALFSALSAYQGGYS

-348 YLLLNTGV
+348 SLLLNTGV
-356 RGGIFISFFFG
+356 RGGVFISFFFG

-373 AFSHL
+373 SFSHL

-441 AMLEAVFFYSFAVL
+441 AMLEAVFFYSFAAL
-455 CMMMTGQIL
+455 CMVMTGQIL

-511 MYPEVDIAS
+511 MYTMCTEVAIAS

-529 YVTAYALEHRSFMIL
+529 YVTAYALERGSLMIL

-602 LFGQYRSSGNDS
+602 LFGQYRSSGSDS
-614 LPGTILCMA
+614 LPGTILCMV

-647 AKGAVIVALALVL
+647 AKGAAIVAGALVL

-717 NEQARIADAWDAD
+717 NEQARIAEAWDAD

-788 SVLRRVLGYGC
+788 SVLRRVLGNGY

-812 CYYYDENSNT
+812 CSYYDDNSGG

-842 VQDSDNGGSDI
+842 VQDSDNGSSDI
-853 FAVQEYQYDPPIS
+853 FAVQEHLYDSPIS

-871 YFESTNEKGRSEVYT
+871 YFESTNEKGRPEVYT
-886 LSPHVNGSTPNTL
+886 LGPNVNGSTPNTL
-899 QVLSEL
+899 QVLNEL
-905 LPELK
+905 LPELSPAYYDNAK
-910 SNTVTPP
+910 EEDI
-917 SDDGIHTLPAT
+917 SDLPAAEENT
-928 EDVSTTESVN
+928 STTESVN

>member
-1 MIEVRGLKK
+1 
-10 TFDGFAALDGADLSV
+10 
-25 PRGAVYGL
+25 
-33 VGPNGAGKTTLLRHL
+33 
-48 TGVYHQDS
+48 
-56 GSVTFDGQPVWENV
+56 
-70 DVKARIA
+70 
-77 SIPDDWF
+77 
-84 YFMQAGLRDMMR
+84 
-96 FYRGL
+96 
-101 YPKFDQERFEK
+101 
-112 LREVFALDEK
+112 
-122 RPLRRMSKGQQK
+122 
-134 QAAFWLAL
+134 
-142 CTMPDYLILDEP
+142 
-154 VDGLDPV
+154 
-161 MRRQVWSLIL
+161 
-171 QDVAER
+171 
-177 GTTVLVSSHNLREL
+177 
-191 EDVCDHVGVMSR
+191 
-203 GKLLLEHSRANCRT
+203 
-217 IPSSSSSPSRARSC
+217 
-231 PPCRRRSRCCTTR
+231 
-244 RPGASTRSSAAAA
+244 
-257 QRNWNSSSPR
+257 
-267 CTRSLS
+267 
-273 TRCRCHLKKFSSM
+273 
-286 NWEVRTMRSATSFF
+286 MRSATSFF

-328 VMLFSELSAYQGGYS
+328 VMLFSALSAYQGSYS

-348 YLLLNTGV
+348 GLLLNAGV
-356 RGGIFISFFFG
+356 RGGVFISFVFG

-373 AFSHL
+373 SFSHL

-441 AMLEAVFFYSFAVL
+441 AMLEAVFFYSFAAL

-511 MYPEVDIAS
+511 MYTMCTEVAIAS

-529 YVTAYALEHRSFMIL
+529 YVTAYALDRRSLMIL
-544 AAYALAGLV
+544 ALYALAGLV

-591 AVALGQ
+591 AAALGQ

-614 LPGTILCMA
+614 LPGTILCMV

-637 KKSFRVFRAG
+637 KKSFRVFRTG

-660 LGVAMSFDLTGYEKH
+660 LGVAMSFDLTGYEKR

-683 SVYYTFSGMT
+683 SAFYTFSGMT

-769 LTVPSSATAR
+769 LTAPSSVTAR
-779 VNALYMCRE
+779 VNALYTCRE

-799 DHLGDTPRFLDSY
+799 EHLGDTPRFLDSY
-812 CYYYDENSNT
+812 CYYYDDNSGG
-822 KDYALTAAQ
+822 KDYSLTAAQ

-853 FAVQEYQYDPPIS
+853 FAVQEYQYDSPTHFSP
-866 FWLEL
+866 EL
-871 YFESTNEKGRSEVYT
+871 YYESTNEKGRPEVYS
-886 LSPHVNGSTPNTL
+886 LGPNVNNSTPNTL
-899 QVLSEL
+899 QVLNEL

>member
-1 MIEVRGLKK
+1 
-10 TFDGFAALDGADLSV
+10 
-25 PRGAVYGL
+25 
-33 VGPNGAGKTTLLRHL
+33 
-48 TGVYHQDS
+48 
-56 GSVTFDGQPVWENV
+56 
-70 DVKARIA
+70 
-77 SIPDDWF
+77 
-84 YFMQAGLRDMMR
+84 
-96 FYRGL
+96 
-101 YPKFDQERFEK
+101 
-112 LREVFALDEK
+112 
-122 RPLRRMSKGQQK
+122 
-134 QAAFWLAL
+134 
-142 CTMPDYLILDEP
+142 
-154 VDGLDPV
+154 
-161 MRRQVWSLIL
+161 
-171 QDVAER
+171 
-177 GTTVLVSSHNLREL
+177 
-191 EDVCDHVGVMSR
+191 
-203 GKLLLEHSRANCRT
+203 
-217 IPSSSSSPSRARSC
+217 
-231 PPCRRRSRCCTTR
+231 
-244 RPGASTRSSAAAA
+244 
-257 QRNWNSSSPR
+257 
-267 CTRSLS
+267 
-273 TRCRCHLKKFSSM
+273 
-286 NWEVRTMRSATSFF
+286 MRSATSFF

-328 VMLFSELSAYQGGYS
+328 VALFSELSAYQGSYS

-348 YLLLNTGV
+348 SLLLNAGV
-356 RGGIFISFFFG
+356 RGGVFISFVFG

-373 AFSHL
+373 SFSHL

-383 TNGFHALPVRR
+383 TNGFHALPMRR

-409 LSTIL
+409 VSSIL

-435 GAAMGS
+435 AAAMGS

-495 SGHTDV
+495 SGHIDV
-501 ALGFLSPPLY
+501 TLDFLSPPLY
-511 MYPEVDIAS
+511 MYLRVDIAS
-520 IETCESDSY
+520 IETYKDDSY

-591 AVALGQ
+591 DVALGQ

-602 LFGQYRSSGNDS
+602 LFGQYRSSGSDS

-647 AKGAVIVALALVL
+647 AKGAAIVSLALVL
-660 LGVAMSFDLTGYEKH
+660 LGVAMSFDLTGYEKR
-675 VPDESEIE
+675 VPNESEIE
-683 SVYYTFSGMT
+683 SAFYTFSGMT

-709 HQAIVKNR
+709 HRAIVKNR

-730 TLSQSDHDDIEPFS
+730 TLSRSDYDDIEPFS

-754 SQLSRSYSLYLRRSD
+754 SQLSRSYSLYLRRSE

-788 SVLRRVLGYGC
+788 SVLCRVLGYGYGYE
-799 DHLGDTPRFLDSY
+799 HLGDTPRFLDSY

-831 AEQVYAALMQD
+831 AGQVYAALMQD

-853 FAVQEYQYDPPIS
+853 FAVQEHLYDSPIF

-871 YFESTNEKGRSEVYT
+871 YFESTNEKGRPEVYS
-886 LSPHVNGSTPNTL
+886 LGPHVNGSTPNTL
-899 QVLSEL
+899 QVLNEL

-928 EDVSTTESVN
+928 EDASTTESVN

>member
-1 MIEVRGLKK
+1 
-10 TFDGFAALDGADLSV
+10 
-25 PRGAVYGL
+25 
-33 VGPNGAGKTTLLRHL
+33 
-48 TGVYHQDS
+48 
-56 GSVTFDGQPVWENV
+56 
-70 DVKARIA
+70 
-77 SIPDDWF
+77 
-84 YFMQAGLRDMMR
+84 
-96 FYRGL
+96 
-101 YPKFDQERFEK
+101 
-112 LREVFALDEK
+112 
-122 RPLRRMSKGQQK
+122 
-134 QAAFWLAL
+134 
-142 CTMPDYLILDEP
+142 
-154 VDGLDPV
+154 
-161 MRRQVWSLIL
+161 
-171 QDVAER
+171 
-177 GTTVLVSSHNLREL
+177 
-191 EDVCDHVGVMSR
+191 
-203 GKLLLEHSRANCRT
+203 
-217 IPSSSSSPSRARSC
+217 
-231 PPCRRRSRCCTTR
+231 
-244 RPGASTRSSAAAA
+244 
-257 QRNWNSSSPR
+257 
-267 CTRSLS
+267 
-273 TRCRCHLKKFSSM
+273 
-286 NWEVRTMRSATSFF
+286 
-300 DKTLFRS
+300 
-307 QLKHTWPLWL
+307 
-317 GYTALWLFLVP
+317 
-328 VMLFSELSAYQGGYS
+328 
-343 AADAS
+343 
-348 YLLLNTGV
+348 
-356 RGGIFISFFFG
+356 
-367 LFFAML
+367 
-373 AFSHL
+373 
-378 TQSRA
+378 
-383 TNGFHALPVRR
+383 
-394 ETIFLTAYLTGLFCQ
+394 
-409 LSTIL
+409 
-414 VTFLLGAAV
+414 
-423 SAPLHLSFWSVT
+423 
-435 GAAMGS
+435 MGS

-464 AAPVF
+464 AAPVL

-501 ALGFLSPPLY
+501 ALGCLSPPLS

-520 IETCESDSY
+520 IETCESGSY

-647 AKGAVIVALALVL
+647 AKGAAIVALALVL

-693 NVTTDDADTIR
+693 NVTTDDAATIR

-730 TLSQSDHDDIEPFS
+730 TLSQSDHDDIEHFS

-853 FAVQEYQYDPPIS
+853 FAVQEYQYDPPS

-871 YFESTNEKGRSEVYT
+871 YFESTNEKGRPEVYT

>member
-1 MIEVRGLKK
+1 
-10 TFDGFAALDGADLSV
+10 
-25 PRGAVYGL
+25 
-33 VGPNGAGKTTLLRHL
+33 
-48 TGVYHQDS
+48 
-56 GSVTFDGQPVWENV
+56 
-70 DVKARIA
+70 
-77 SIPDDWF
+77 
-84 YFMQAGLRDMMR
+84 
-96 FYRGL
+96 
-101 YPKFDQERFEK
+101 
-112 LREVFALDEK
+112 
-122 RPLRRMSKGQQK
+122 
-134 QAAFWLAL
+134 
-142 CTMPDYLILDEP
+142 
-154 VDGLDPV
+154 
-161 MRRQVWSLIL
+161 
-171 QDVAER
+171 
-177 GTTVLVSSHNLREL
+177 
-191 EDVCDHVGVMSR
+191 
-203 GKLLLEHSRANCRT
+203 
-217 IPSSSSSPSRARSC
+217 
-231 PPCRRRSRCCTTR
+231 
-244 RPGASTRSSAAAA
+244 
-257 QRNWNSSSPR
+257 
-267 CTRSLS
+267 
-273 TRCRCHLKKFSSM
+273 
-286 NWEVRTMRSATSFF
+286 MRSATSFF

-328 VMLFSELSAYQGGYS
+328 VALFSELSAYQGSYS

-348 YLLLNTGV
+348 SLLLNAGV
-356 RGGIFISFFFG
+356 RGGVFISFVFG

-373 AFSHL
+373 SFSHL

-441 AMLEAVFFYSFAVL
+441 AMLEAVFFYSFAAL

-511 MYPEVDIAS
+511 MYTMCTEVAIAS

-602 LFGQYRSSGNDS
+602 LFGQYRSGGSDS
-614 LPGTILCMA
+614 LPGTILCMV

-628 GYFVAEMLI
+628 GYFVAEMLV
-637 KKSFRVFRAG
+637 KKSFRVFRTG
-647 AKGAVIVALALVL
+647 AKGAAIVSLALVL
-660 LGVAMSFDLTGYEKH
+660 LGVAMSFDLTGYEKR

-683 SVYYTFSGMT
+683 SAFYTFSGMT
-693 NVTTDDADTIR
+693 HVTTDDADTIR

-730 TLSQSDHDDIEPFS
+730 TLSQSDYDDIEPFS

-754 SQLSRSYSLYLRRSD
+754 SQLSRSYFVYLRRSE

-788 SVLRRVLGYGC
+788 SVLCRVLGYGYE
-799 DHLGDTPRFLDSY
+799 HLGDTPRFLDSY
-812 CYYYDENSNT
+812 CYYYDDNAGG

-831 AEQVYAALMQD
+831 AKQVYAALMQD

-853 FAVQEYQYDPPIS
+853 FAVQEHLYDSSIS
-866 FWLEL
+866 FSLEL
-871 YFESTNEKGRSEVYT
+871 YFESTNEKGRPEVYT
-886 LSPHVNGSTPNTL
+886 LSPPVNGSTPNTL

>member
-1 MIEVRGLKK
+1 
-10 TFDGFAALDGADLSV
+10 
-25 PRGAVYGL
+25 
-33 VGPNGAGKTTLLRHL
+33 
-48 TGVYHQDS
+48 
-56 GSVTFDGQPVWENV
+56 
-70 DVKARIA
+70 
-77 SIPDDWF
+77 
-84 YFMQAGLRDMMR
+84 
-96 FYRGL
+96 
-101 YPKFDQERFEK
+101 
-112 LREVFALDEK
+112 
-122 RPLRRMSKGQQK
+122 
-134 QAAFWLAL
+134 
-142 CTMPDYLILDEP
+142 
-154 VDGLDPV
+154 
-161 MRRQVWSLIL
+161 
-171 QDVAER
+171 
-177 GTTVLVSSHNLREL
+177 
-191 EDVCDHVGVMSR
+191 
-203 GKLLLEHSRANCRT
+203 
-217 IPSSSSSPSRARSC
+217 
-231 PPCRRRSRCCTTR
+231 
-244 RPGASTRSSAAAA
+244 
-257 QRNWNSSSPR
+257 
-267 CTRSLS
+267 
-273 TRCRCHLKKFSSM
+273 
-286 NWEVRTMRSATSFF
+286 MRSATSFF

-343 AADAS
+343 AVDAS

-373 AFSHL
+373 SFSHL

-394 ETIFLTAYLTGLFCQ
+394 ETIFMTAYLTGLFCQ

-441 AMLEAVFFYSFAVL
+441 AMLEAVFFYSFAAL
-455 CMMMTGQIL
+455 CMMMTGQ
-464 AAPVF
+464 
-469 YFVGNILVPGME
+469 
-481 YLLRNFAGN
+481 
-490 FLYGY
+490 
-495 SGHTDV
+495 
-501 ALGFLSPPLY
+501 
-511 MYPEVDIAS
+511 
-520 IETCESDSY
+520 
-529 YVTAYALEHRSFMIL
+529 IL

-591 AVALGQ
+591 AVSLGQ

-602 LFGQYRSSGNDS
+602 LFGQYRSSGSDS

-628 GYFVAEMLI
+628 GYFAAEMLI
-637 KKSFRVFRAG
+637 RKSFRVFRAG
-647 AKGAVIVALALVL
+647 AKGAAIVALALVL

-730 TLSQSDHDDIEPFS
+730 TLSQSDHDDIEHFS

-853 FAVQEYQYDPPIS
+853 FAVQEYQYDPPS

-871 YFESTNEKGRSEVYT
+871 YFESTNEKGRPEVYT

-928 EDVSTTESVN
+928 EDSSTEESVN

>member
-1 MIEVRGLKK
+1 
-10 TFDGFAALDGADLSV
+10 
-25 PRGAVYGL
+25 
-33 VGPNGAGKTTLLRHL
+33 
-48 TGVYHQDS
+48 
-56 GSVTFDGQPVWENV
+56 
-70 DVKARIA
+70 
-77 SIPDDWF
+77 
-84 YFMQAGLRDMMR
+84 
-96 FYRGL
+96 
-101 YPKFDQERFEK
+101 
-112 LREVFALDEK
+112 
-122 RPLRRMSKGQQK
+122 
-134 QAAFWLAL
+134 
-142 CTMPDYLILDEP
+142 
-154 VDGLDPV
+154 
-161 MRRQVWSLIL
+161 
-171 QDVAER
+171 
-177 GTTVLVSSHNLREL
+177 
-191 EDVCDHVGVMSR
+191 
-203 GKLLLEHSRANCRT
+203 
-217 IPSSSSSPSRARSC
+217 
-231 PPCRRRSRCCTTR
+231 
-244 RPGASTRSSAAAA
+244 
-257 QRNWNSSSPR
+257 
-267 CTRSLS
+267 
-273 TRCRCHLKKFSSM
+273 
-286 NWEVRTMRSATSFF
+286 MRSATSFF

-328 VMLFSELSAYQGGYS
+328 VALFSELSAYQGSYS

-348 YLLLNTGV
+348 SLLLNAGV
-356 RGGIFISFFFG
+356 RGGVFISFVFG

-373 AFSHL
+373 SFSHL

-409 LSTIL
+409 VSSIL

-435 GAAMGS
+435 AAAMGS

-501 ALGFLSPPLY
+501 TLDFLSPPLY
-511 MYPEVDIAS
+511 MYLRVDIAS
-520 IETCESDSY
+520 IETCENDSY
-529 YVTAYALEHRSFMIL
+529 YVT
-544 AAYALAGLV
+544 AYALAGLV

-602 LFGQYRSSGNDS
+602 LFGQYRSSGSDS

-637 KKSFRVFRAG
+637 RKSFRVFRAG
-647 AKGAVIVALALVL
+647 AKGAAIVSLALVL
-660 LGVAMSFDLTGYEKH
+660 LGVAMNFDLTGYEKH
-675 VPDESEIE
+675 VPNESEIE
-683 SVYYTFSGMT
+683 SAFYTFSGMT

-717 NEQARIADAWDAD
+717 NEQARISEAWDAD
-730 TLSQSDHDDIEPFS
+730 TLSRSDYDDIEPFS

-754 SQLSRSYSLYLRRSD
+754 SQLSRSYFVYLRRSD

-779 VNALYMCRE
+779 VNALYTCRE
-788 SVLRRVLGYGC
+788 SVLCRVLGYGYE
-799 DHLGDTPRFLDSY
+799 HLGDTPRFLDSY
-812 CYYYDENSNT
+812 CYYYDDNSGG

-853 FAVQEYQYDPPIS
+853 FAVQEYLYDSPTHFSP
-866 FWLEL
+866 EL
-871 YFESTNEKGRSEVYT
+871 YYESTNEKGRPEVYS
-886 LSPHVNGSTPNTL
+886 LGPNVNNSTPNTL
-899 QVLSEL
+899 QVLNEL

-928 EDVSTTESVN
+928 EDASTTESVN

>member
-1 MIEVRGLKK
+1 
-10 TFDGFAALDGADLSV
+10 
-25 PRGAVYGL
+25 
-33 VGPNGAGKTTLLRHL
+33 
-48 TGVYHQDS
+48 
-56 GSVTFDGQPVWENV
+56 
-70 DVKARIA
+70 
-77 SIPDDWF
+77 
-84 YFMQAGLRDMMR
+84 
-96 FYRGL
+96 
-101 YPKFDQERFEK
+101 
-112 LREVFALDEK
+112 
-122 RPLRRMSKGQQK
+122 
-134 QAAFWLAL
+134 
-142 CTMPDYLILDEP
+142 
-154 VDGLDPV
+154 
-161 MRRQVWSLIL
+161 
-171 QDVAER
+171 
-177 GTTVLVSSHNLREL
+177 
-191 EDVCDHVGVMSR
+191 
-203 GKLLLEHSRANCRT
+203 
-217 IPSSSSSPSRARSC
+217 
-231 PPCRRRSRCCTTR
+231 
-244 RPGASTRSSAAAA
+244 
-257 QRNWNSSSPR
+257 
-267 CTRSLS
+267 
-273 TRCRCHLKKFSSM
+273 
-286 NWEVRTMRSATSFF
+286 MRSATSFF

-328 VMLFSELSAYQGGYS
+328 VALFSALSAYPGSYS

-348 YLLLNTGV
+348 SLLLNTGV
-356 RGGIFISFFFG
+356 RGGVFISFVFG

-441 AMLEAVFFYSFAVL
+441 AMLEAVFFYSFAAL

-511 MYPEVDIAS
+511 MYTEVSIAS

-529 YVTAYALEHRSFMIL
+529 YVT
-544 AAYALAGLV
+544 AYALAGLV

-577 WATPIFKYGVAFCT
+577 WATPILKYGVAFCT

-602 LFGQYRSSGNDS
+602 LFGQYRSGGSDS

-637 KKSFRVFRAG
+637 RKSFRVFRAG
-647 AKGAVIVALALVL
+647 AKGAAIVSLALVL

-683 SVYYTFSGMT
+683 SAFYTFSGMT

-709 HQAIVKNR
+709 HRAIVKNR
-717 NEQARIADAWDAD
+717 NEQARIADARDAD
-730 TLSQSDHDDIEPFS
+730 TLSQSDYDDIEPFS

-754 SQLSRSYSLYLRRSD
+754 SQLSRSYWVYLRRSD
-769 LTVPSSATAR
+769 LTVPSSVTAR
-779 VNALYMCRE
+779 VNALYTCRE
-788 SVLRRVLGYGC
+788 SVLCRVLGYGYE
-799 DHLGDTPRFLDSY
+799 HLGDTPRFLDSY
-812 CYYYDENSNT
+812 CYYYDDNSGG

-831 AEQVYAALMQD
+831 AEQIYAALMQD

-853 FAVQEYQYDPPIS
+853 FAVQEYLYDSPTHFSP
-866 FWLEL
+866 EL
-871 YFESTNEKGRSEVYT
+871 YYESTNEKGRPEVYS
-886 LSPHVNGSTPNTL
+886 LGPNVNNSTPNTL
-899 QVLSEL
+899 QVLNEL

-917 SDDGIHTLPAT
+917 SDDGIDTLPAT
-928 EDVSTTESVN
+928 EDVSATESVN

>member
-1 MIEVRGLKK
+1 
-10 TFDGFAALDGADLSV
+10 
-25 PRGAVYGL
+25 
-33 VGPNGAGKTTLLRHL
+33 
-48 TGVYHQDS
+48 
-56 GSVTFDGQPVWENV
+56 
-70 DVKARIA
+70 
-77 SIPDDWF
+77 
-84 YFMQAGLRDMMR
+84 
-96 FYRGL
+96 
-101 YPKFDQERFEK
+101 
-112 LREVFALDEK
+112 
-122 RPLRRMSKGQQK
+122 
-134 QAAFWLAL
+134 
-142 CTMPDYLILDEP
+142 
-154 VDGLDPV
+154 
-161 MRRQVWSLIL
+161 
-171 QDVAER
+171 
-177 GTTVLVSSHNLREL
+177 
-191 EDVCDHVGVMSR
+191 
-203 GKLLLEHSRANCRT
+203 
-217 IPSSSSSPSRARSC
+217 
-231 PPCRRRSRCCTTR
+231 
-244 RPGASTRSSAAAA
+244 
-257 QRNWNSSSPR
+257 
-267 CTRSLS
+267 
-273 TRCRCHLKKFSSM
+273 
-286 NWEVRTMRSATSFF
+286 MRSATSFF

-348 YLLLNTGV
+348 YLLFNTGV

-414 VTFLLGAAV
+414 VTFLLGAAI

-464 AAPVF
+464 
-469 YFVGNILVPGME
+469 
-481 YLLRNFAGN
+481 
-490 FLYGY
+490 
-495 SGHTDV
+495 
-501 ALGFLSPPLY
+501 SPPLY

-520 IETCESDSY
+520 IETCESGSY

-602 LFGQYRSSGNDS
+602 LFGQYRSGGNDS

-628 GYFVAEMLI
+628 GYFAAEMLI

-647 AKGAVIVALALVL
+647 AKGAAIVALALVL

-730 TLSQSDHDDIEPFS
+730 TLSQSDHDDIEHFS

-871 YFESTNEKGRSEVYT
+871 YFESTNEKGRPEVYT

>member
-1 MIEVRGLKK
+1 
-10 TFDGFAALDGADLSV
+10 
-25 PRGAVYGL
+25 
-33 VGPNGAGKTTLLRHL
+33 
-48 TGVYHQDS
+48 
-56 GSVTFDGQPVWENV
+56 
-70 DVKARIA
+70 
-77 SIPDDWF
+77 
-84 YFMQAGLRDMMR
+84 
-96 FYRGL
+96 
-101 YPKFDQERFEK
+101 
-112 LREVFALDEK
+112 
-122 RPLRRMSKGQQK
+122 
-134 QAAFWLAL
+134 
-142 CTMPDYLILDEP
+142 
-154 VDGLDPV
+154 
-161 MRRQVWSLIL
+161 
-171 QDVAER
+171 
-177 GTTVLVSSHNLREL
+177 
-191 EDVCDHVGVMSR
+191 
-203 GKLLLEHSRANCRT
+203 
-217 IPSSSSSPSRARSC
+217 
-231 PPCRRRSRCCTTR
+231 
-244 RPGASTRSSAAAA
+244 
-257 QRNWNSSSPR
+257 
-267 CTRSLS
+267 
-273 TRCRCHLKKFSSM
+273 
-286 NWEVRTMRSATSFF
+286 MRSATSFF

-328 VMLFSELSAYQGGYS
+328 VALFSELSAYQGSYS

-348 YLLLNTGV
+348 SLLLNAGV
-356 RGGIFISFFFG
+356 RGGVFISFVFG

-373 AFSHL
+373 SFSHL

-383 TNGFHALPVRR
+383 TNGFHALPMRR

-409 LSTIL
+409 VSTIL
-414 VTFLLGAAV
+414 VTFLLGASV
-423 SAPLHLSFWSVT
+423 SAPLHLSFWGVT

-501 ALGFLSPPLY
+501 TLDFLSPPLY
-511 MYPEVDIAS
+511 MYLRVDIAS

-529 YVTAYALEHRSFMIL
+529 YVTAYALEHRSLMIL
-544 AAYALAGLV
+544 AVYALAGLV

-597 FLYYF
+597 LLYYF
-602 LFGQYRSSGNDS
+602 LFGRYRSSGSDS

-647 AKGAVIVALALVL
+647 AKGAVIVSLALVL
-660 LGVAMSFDLTGYEKH
+660 LGITMNFDLTGYEKR
-675 VPDESEIE
+675 VPNESEIE
-683 SVYYTFSGMT
+683 SAFYTFSGMT
-693 NVTTDDADTIR
+693 HVTTDDADTIR

-709 HQAIVKNR
+709 HRAIVENR
-717 NEQARIADAWDAD
+717 KELVRISEAWDAD
-730 TLSQSDHDDIEPFS
+730 TLSQSDYDDIEPFS

-788 SVLRRVLGYGC
+788 SVLCRVLGYGYGYE
-799 DHLGDTPRFLDSY
+799 HLGDTPRFLDSY

-831 AEQVYAALMQD
+831 AGQVYAALMQD

-853 FAVQEYQYDPPIS
+853 FAVQEHLYDSPIF

-871 YFESTNEKGRSEVYT
+871 YFESTNEKGRPEVYS
-886 LSPHVNGSTPNTL
+886 LGPHVNNSTPNTL
-899 QVLSEL
+899 QVLNEL

>member
-1 MIEVRGLKK
+1 
-10 TFDGFAALDGADLSV
+10 
-25 PRGAVYGL
+25 
-33 VGPNGAGKTTLLRHL
+33 
-48 TGVYHQDS
+48 
-56 GSVTFDGQPVWENV
+56 
-70 DVKARIA
+70 
-77 SIPDDWF
+77 
-84 YFMQAGLRDMMR
+84 
-96 FYRGL
+96 
-101 YPKFDQERFEK
+101 
-112 LREVFALDEK
+112 
-122 RPLRRMSKGQQK
+122 
-134 QAAFWLAL
+134 
-142 CTMPDYLILDEP
+142 
-154 VDGLDPV
+154 
-161 MRRQVWSLIL
+161 
-171 QDVAER
+171 
-177 GTTVLVSSHNLREL
+177 
-191 EDVCDHVGVMSR
+191 
-203 GKLLLEHSRANCRT
+203 
-217 IPSSSSSPSRARSC
+217 
-231 PPCRRRSRCCTTR
+231 
-244 RPGASTRSSAAAA
+244 
-257 QRNWNSSSPR
+257 
-267 CTRSLS
+267 
-273 TRCRCHLKKFSSM
+273 
-286 NWEVRTMRSATSFF
+286 MRSATSFF

-328 VMLFSELSAYQGGYS
+328 VALFSALSAYQGSYS

-348 YLLLNTGV
+348 GLLLNAGV
-356 RGGIFISFFFG
+356 RGGVFISFFFG

-373 AFSHL
+373 SFSHL

-435 GAAMGS
+435 AAAMGS
-441 AMLEAVFFYSFAVL
+441 AMLEAVFFYSFAAL

-469 YFVGNILVPGME
+469 YFVGNILVPRME

-511 MYPEVDIAS
+511 MYTEVSIAS

-614 LPGTILCMA
+614 LPGTILCMV

-637 KKSFRVFRAG
+637 RKSFRVFRAG
-647 AKGAVIVALALVL
+647 AKGAVIVSLALVL

-683 SVYYTFSGMT
+683 SAFYTFSGMT

-709 HQAIVKNR
+709 HRAIVENR
-717 NEQARIADAWDAD
+717 KELARIAEAWDAD
-730 TLSQSDHDDIEPFS
+730 TLPTSQSDYDDMEPFS

-754 SQLSRSYSLYLRRSD
+754 SQLSRSYWVYLRRGD

-779 VNALYMCRE
+779 VNALYTCRE
-788 SVLRRVLGYGC
+788 SVLCRVLGYGYE
-799 DHLGDTPRFLDSY
+799 HLGDTPRFLDSY
-812 CYYYDENSNT
+812 CYYYDDNSGG

-831 AEQVYAALMQD
+831 AEQIYAALMQD

-853 FAVQEYQYDPPIS
+853 FAVQEYLYDSPTHFSP
-866 FWLEL
+866 EL
-871 YFESTNEKGRSEVYT
+871 YYESTNEKGRPEVYS
-886 LSPHVNGSTPNTL
+886 LGPNVNNSTPNTL

-928 EDVSTTESVN
+928 EDASTEESVN

>member
-1 MIEVRGLKK
+1 
-10 TFDGFAALDGADLSV
+10 
-25 PRGAVYGL
+25 
-33 VGPNGAGKTTLLRHL
+33 
-48 TGVYHQDS
+48 
-56 GSVTFDGQPVWENV
+56 
-70 DVKARIA
+70 
-77 SIPDDWF
+77 
-84 YFMQAGLRDMMR
+84 
-96 FYRGL
+96 
-101 YPKFDQERFEK
+101 
-112 LREVFALDEK
+112 
-122 RPLRRMSKGQQK
+122 
-134 QAAFWLAL
+134 
-142 CTMPDYLILDEP
+142 
-154 VDGLDPV
+154 
-161 MRRQVWSLIL
+161 
-171 QDVAER
+171 
-177 GTTVLVSSHNLREL
+177 
-191 EDVCDHVGVMSR
+191 
-203 GKLLLEHSRANCRT
+203 
-217 IPSSSSSPSRARSC
+217 
-231 PPCRRRSRCCTTR
+231 
-244 RPGASTRSSAAAA
+244 
-257 QRNWNSSSPR
+257 
-267 CTRSLS
+267 
-273 TRCRCHLKKFSSM
+273 
-286 NWEVRTMRSATSFF
+286 MRSATSFF

-307 QLKHTWPLWL
+307 QLKHAWPLWL

-328 VMLFSELSAYQGGYS
+328 VALFSELSAYQGSYS

-348 YLLLNTGV
+348 SLLLNTGV
-356 RGGIFISFFFG
+356 RGGVFISFVFG

-394 ETIFLTAYLTGLFCQ
+394 ETIFATAYLTGLFCQ
-409 LSTIL
+409 VSSIL

-435 GAAMGS
+435 AAAMGS

-511 MYPEVDIAS
+511 MYTMCTEVAIAS

-602 LFGQYRSSGNDS
+602 LFGQYRSGGSDS
-614 LPGTILCMA
+614 LPGTILCMV

-637 KKSFRVFRAG
+637 RKSFRVFRAG
-647 AKGAVIVALALVL
+647 AKGAAIVALSLVL
-660 LGVAMSFDLTGYEKH
+660 LGVTMSFDLTGYEKR

-683 SVYYTFSGMT
+683 SAFYTFSGMT
-693 NVTTDDADTIR
+693 HVTTDDADTIR

-730 TLSQSDHDDIEPFS
+730 TLSQSDYDDIEPFS

-754 SQLSRSYSLYLRRSD
+754 SQLSRSYSLYLRRSE
-769 LTVPSSATAR
+769 LTAPSSVTAR
-779 VNALYMCRE
+779 VNALYTCRE
-788 SVLRRVLGYGC
+788 SVLRRVLGYGYE
-799 DHLGDTPRFLDSY
+799 HLGDTPRFLDSY
-812 CYYYDENSNT
+812 CYYYDDNAGG
-822 KDYALTAAQ
+822 KDYSLTAAQ

-853 FAVQEYQYDPPIS
+853 FAVQEYQYDSPTHFSP
-866 FWLEL
+866 EL
-871 YFESTNEKGRSEVYT
+871 YFESTNEKGRPEVYT
-886 LSPHVNGSTPNTL
+886 LSPPVNGSTPNTL
-899 QVLSEL
+899 QVLNEL

-917 SDDGIHTLPAT
+917 SDDSIHTLPAT